1 MSVSELFCND
11 SIDKQLN
18 IVSED
23 GDINI
28 SNTELNSEK
37 FELTESLCSETELV
51 FGSCEASVIKFTVSN
66 TFLPMKNKML
76 TVSMTLDGHVN
87 EPYQIGKYRVYSDK
101 PTADRKYRDV
111 VAYDPMYELLK
122 VDATN
127 WYANVFPT
135 REVKKD
141 DGKTEIVYDPVT
153 LRYFRD
159 NFFKW
164 LDIEIEQVS
173 LVNDDMLIEKTI
185 DVQLFGENAT
195 YITGKDILN
204 SVLEANGCFGHFGRD
219 GKFHFIY
226 LEQSIQGLYPRNDLY
241 PADDLYPRDPKS
253 TRIGKSFYIH
263 AEYEDYLVKSIDG
276 LQIRE
281 KENDIGVIVGGTSN
295 PYIIEDNFL
304 FYGKGTEELTG
315 IANNILSKIRG
326 IVYRPFTADCKGNP
340 CLEVGDAIRIP
351 TKYEIIES
359 YILKR
364 TLKGIQALRDSLE
377 ADGEETRTGNVNGI
391 HNSIIQLKGKSNVL
405 ERTIEET
412 RSTITNVE
420 AGLKTEIS
428 QTAENIRATVAK
440 TGDVWDTSED
450 TVTIT
455 SYGAPDTVL
464 NSSKEKVYPASKY
477 KGKYYLDQENGYLY
491 LSDGATWKK
500 VKELKKVSQILQS
513 SINVTAGAI
522 EMEVKRATEQEGKL
536 SSSITATEQSIALK
550 VSANEVISAINMSK
564 EGVSIQGDKIN
575 LIGTVTANDNVK
587 ILKDGSIYAK
597 NAYVEGEIQAT
608 SGKFKGTVYAT
619 DGKFTGA
626 IVSSSA
632 KITGGSI
639 QIESAEAENY
649 ITLNREGVRT
659 TLGNDGAKSTANNQ
673 EAIFQYSQIT
683 TYATDGSGNPT
694 TQAALYPNG
703 VVFSQTSSSSSDR
716 RLKDDIRYLDPEKS
730 KKFVNSLKPCS
741 FIFKATPDRKHR
753 HGFIAQEVM
762 DTLGDDDWGLVESN
776 RMVDGQEF
784 YGIAYTEIIPDLVA
798 VVQSQQQDIEHLKE
812 KVGQYV

>member
-1 MSVSELFCND
+1 M
-11 SIDKQLN
+11 
-18 IVSED
+18 
-23 GDINI
+23 
-28 SNTELNSEK
+28 
-37 FELTESLCSETELV
+37 
-51 FGSCEASVIKFTVSN
+51 
-66 TFLPMKNKML
+66 
-76 TVSMTLDGHVN
+76 
-87 EPYQIGKYRVYSDK
+87 
-101 PTADRKYRDV
+101 
-111 VAYDPMYELLK
+111 
-122 VDATN
+122 
-127 WYANVFPT
+127 
-135 REVKKD
+135 
-141 DGKTEIVYDPVT
+141 
-153 LRYFRD
+153 
-159 NFFKW
+159 
-164 LDIEIEQVS
+164 
-173 LVNDDMLIEKTI
+173 
-185 DVQLFGENAT
+185 
-195 YITGKDILN
+195 
-204 SVLEANGCFGHFGRD
+204 
-219 GKFHFIY
+219 
-226 LEQSIQGLYPRNDLY
+226 
-241 PADDLYPRDPKS
+241 
-253 TRIGKSFYIH
+253 
-263 AEYEDYLVKSIDG
+263 
-276 LQIRE
+276 QIRE

-351 TKYEIIES
+351 TRYEIIDS
-359 YILKR
+359 YILSR

-377 ADGEETRTGNVNGI
+377 AQGEESRTGNVNGI

-428 QTAENIRATVAK
+428 QTASDIRLEVQNTTEGLSSRITMNEK
-440 TGDVWDTSED
+440 SITSEISRAKD
-450 TVTIT
+450 AESKIEQTVDRVSISVT
-455 SYGAPDTVL
+455 D
-464 NSSKEKVYPASKY
+464 N
-477 KGKYYLDQENGYLY
+477 
-491 LSDGATWKK
+491 
-500 VKELKKVSQILQS
+500 VKNLQSQI
-513 SINVTAGAI
+513 NVN
-522 EMEVKRATEQEGKL
+522 KDN
-536 SSSITATEQSIALK
+536 IALK
-550 VSANEVISAINMSK
+550 VSADKIVSAINMSPEK
-564 EGVSIQGDKIN
+564 VSILADKID
-575 LIGTVTANDNVK
+575 LTGTITANGNVK
-587 ILKDGSIYAK
+587 ILKDGSIKAK
-597 NAYVEGEIQAT
+597 NAEIEGKINAT
-608 SGKFKGTVYAT
+608 DGVFKGTVYAQ

-730 KKFVNSLKPCS
+730 KKFLNSLKPCS
-741 FIFKATPDRKHR
+741 FIFKATPERKHR

-784 YGIAYTEIIPDLVA
+784 YGIAYTEIIPDLVM
-798 VVQSQQQDIEHLKE
+798 VVQEQQKEIECLKV
-812 KVGQYV
+812 KVG

>member
-1 MSVSELFCND
+1 MVKYKYSDLFLND
-11 SIDKQLN
+11 TVDKQLR
-18 IVSED
+18 IVSDD
-23 GDINI
+23 GQINI
-28 SNTELNSEK
+28 TNTELHQQK
-37 FELTESLCSETELV
+37 FELTESLCSENELA
-51 FGSCEASVIKFTVSN
+51 FGSCEASMIKFTVSN
-66 TFLPMKNKML
+66 TFLPMKDKVL
-76 TVSMTLDGHVN
+76 TVSVALNKNADD
-87 EPYQIGKYRVYSDK
+87 PFQIGVYRVYSDV
-101 PTADRKYRDV
+101 PTADRTARDV
-111 VAYDPMYELLK
+111 VAYDFMYDILT

-135 REVKKD
+135 REVKEE
-141 DGKTEIVYDPVT
+141 DGKTETVYDPVT

-164 LDIEIEQVS
+164 LDIEIEQIS
-173 LVNDDMLIEKTI
+173 LVNDDMLIKKTI

-241 PADDLYPRDPKS
+241 PSDDLFPRDPKS

-351 TKYEIIES
+351 TRYEIIES
-359 YILKR
+359 YILSR

-377 ADGEETRTGNVNGI
+377 TKGEESRTGNVNGI

-428 QTAENIRATVAK
+428 QTASDIRLEVQNTTEGLSSRITINENDI
-440 TGDVWDTSED
+440 TSEISRAKD
-450 TVTIT
+450 EESAIRQKVDEVSISVT
-455 SYGAPDTVL
+455 D
-464 NSSKEKVYPASKY
+464 N
-477 KGKYYLDQENGYLY
+477 
-491 LSDGATWKK
+491 
-500 VKELKKVSQILQS
+500 VKNLQSQI
-513 SINVTAGAI
+513 NVN
-522 EMEVKRATEQEGKL
+522 KDN
-536 SSSITATEQSIALK
+536 IALK
-550 VSANEVISAINMSK
+550 VSADSIVSAINMSPEK
-564 EGVSIQGDKIN
+564 VSILADKIDLN
-575 LIGTVTANDNVK
+575 GTVTANENVK
-587 ILKDGSIYAK
+587 IKKNGAIEAK
-597 NAYVEGEIQAT
+597 NAYIEGEIHAT
-608 SGKFKGTVYAT
+608 KGVFKGEVIASKGEFKGT
-619 DGKFTGA
+619 
-626 IVSSSA
+626 IVSSNA

-639 QIESAEAENY
+639 QIESAEASNY
-649 ITLNREGVRT
+649 ITLKRDGAT
-659 TLGNDGAKSTANNQ
+659 ATLGNDGVK
-673 EAIFQYSQIT
+673 AIADTKMAVFQYSNIT
-683 TYATDGSGNPT
+683 VQDSAGATDSAGNVLTTKAQMLSSGT
-694 TQAALYPNG
+694 G
-703 VVFSQTSSSSSDR
+703 ISSYGWESYSDR
-716 RLKDDIRYLDPEKS
+716 RLKHGIKALDKKKS
-730 KKFVNSLKPCS
+730 AKVISRLVPCEFVYNYDKNE
-741 FIFKATPDRKHR
+741 TVR
-753 HGFIAQEVM
+753 HGFIAQNAIEAVNNEWEVCGKNNM
-762 DTLGDDDWGLVESN
+762 DGTEYYTLDKSN
-776 RMVDGQEF
+776 L
-784 YGIAYTEIIPDLVA
+784 IADLVA
-798 VVQSQQQDIEHLKE
+798 TVQLQQEEIEQLKV
-812 KVGQYV
+812 KVG

>member
-51 FGSCEASVIKFTVSN
+51 FGSCEASVMKFTVSN

-76 TVSMTLDGHVN
+76 TVSMTLDGRVN

-111 VAYDPMYELLK
+111 VAYDPMYDILT

-127 WYANVFPT
+127 WYANVFPV
-135 REVKKD
+135 REVKKE
-141 DGKTEIVYDPVT
+141 DGKTETVYDPVT

-164 LDIEIEQVS
+164 LDIEIEQIS

-185 DVQLFGENAT
+185 DVQMFGENAT

-204 SVLEANGCFGHFGRD
+204 SVLEVNGCFGHFGRD

-226 LEQSIQGLYPRNDLY
+226 LKQSIQGLYPRNDLY
-241 PADDLYPRDPKS
+241 PSDDLYPRDPKS
-253 TRIGKSFYIH
+253 TRIGKSFYIS
-263 AEYEDYLVKSIDG
+263 AQYEDYLVKSIDG

-351 TKYEIIES
+351 TRYEIIES
-359 YILKR
+359 YILSR

-377 ADGEETRTGNVNGI
+377 AEGEESRTGNVNGI
-391 HNSIIQLKGKSNVL
+391 RNSIIQLKGKSNVL

-412 RSTITNVE
+412 RSTITDVE
-420 AGLKTEIS
+420 AGLQSQIT
-428 QTAENIRATVAK
+428 QTAEAV
-440 TGDVWDTSED
+440 
-450 TVTIT
+450 
-455 SYGAPDTVL
+455 
-464 NSSKEKVYPASKY
+464 
-477 KGKYYLDQENGYLY
+477 
-491 LSDGATWKK
+491 
-500 VKELKKVSQILQS
+500 
-513 SINVTAGAI
+513 AI
-522 EMEVKRATEQEGKL
+522 EAKRASEAEGSL
-536 SSSITATEQSIALK
+536 SSSIKTTAEAIELEVSRATKKEGELSSTIKATAESIDLK
-550 VSANEVISAINMSK
+550 VSTDKVISAINMSR

-683 TYATDGSGNPT
+683 AYAKDGSGNPT

-730 KKFVNSLKPCS
+730 KKFLNSLKPCS
-741 FIFKATPDRKHR
+741 FIFKATPERKHR

-762 DTLGDDDWGLVESN
+762 DTLVGDDWGLVESN

-784 YGIAYTEIIPDLVA
+784 YGIAYTEIIPDLVS
-798 VVQSQQQDIEHLKE
+798 VVQEQQKEIECLKV
-812 KVGQYV
+812 KVG

>member
-76 TVSMTLDGHVN
+76 TVSMTLDGRVN

-111 VAYDPMYELLK
+111 VAYDLMYEILN

-127 WYANVFPT
+127 WYANVFPV
-135 REVKKD
+135 REVKKE
-141 DGKTEIVYDPVT
+141 DGKTETVYDPVT

-164 LDIEIEQVS
+164 LDIEIEQIS

-185 DVQLFGENAT
+185 DVQMFGENAT

-204 SVLEANGCFGHFGRD
+204 SVLEVNGCFGHFGRD

-226 LEQSIQGLYPRNDLY
+226 LKQSIQGLYPRNDLY
-241 PADDLYPRDPKS
+241 PSDDLYPRDPKS
-253 TRIGKSFYIH
+253 TRIGKSFYIS
-263 AEYEDYLVKSIDG
+263 AQYEDYLVKSIDG

-304 FYGKGTEELTG
+304 FYGKGTKELKG
-315 IANNILSKIRG
+315 IAKNILSKIRG

-351 TKYEIIES
+351 TRYEIIES
-359 YILKR
+359 YILSR
-364 TLKGIQALRDSLE
+364 TLNGIQALRDSLE
-377 ADGEETRTGNVNGI
+377 AQGEESRTGNVNGI

-412 RSTITNVE
+412 RSTIADVE

-428 QTAENIRATVAK
+428 QTADKITAEVTRAQGAENAITSRLTIAE
-440 TGDVWDTSED
+440 GSITSEVSRAQEAESKIQQ
-450 TVTIT
+450 TVDNI
-455 SYGAPDTVL
+455 S
-464 NSSKEKVYPASKY
+464 
-477 KGKYYLDQENGYLY
+477 
-491 LSDGATWKK
+491 LSVTDN
-500 VKELKKVSQILQS
+500 VNNLQSQI
-513 SINVTAGAI
+513 NVNKDNI
-522 EMEVKRATEQEGKL
+522 E
-536 SSSITATEQSIALK
+536 LK
-550 VSANEVISAINMSK
+550 VSSDKIINAINVSK
-564 EGVSIQGDKIN
+564 ERVAISGDKID
-575 LIGTVTANDNVK
+575 ITGTASFNDNVV
-587 ILKDGSIYAK
+587 INKDGRITAVK
-597 NAYVEGEIQAT
+597 GEFVDGVF
-608 SGKFKGTVYAT
+608 SGTVYAENGEFKGT
-619 DGKFTGA
+619 
-626 IVSSSA
+626 IISSSA

-639 QIESAEAENY
+639 KIESAEAENY
-649 ITLNREGVRT
+649 ITLKRNGAT
-659 TLGNDGAKSTANNQ
+659 ATLGNDGVKATAGSN

-683 TYATDGSGNPT
+683 AYSKGSDGAIA
-694 TQAALYPNG
+694 TQAAIYPDG
-703 VVFSQTSSSSSDR
+703 RVYSSTNSLSSDR
-716 RLKDDIRYLDPEKS
+716 RLKEDICYLDTDNS
-730 KKFVNSLKPCS
+730 KNFISALKPCS
-741 FIFKATPDRKHR
+741 FKFKSTPAGKHR
-753 HGFIAQEVM
+753 HGFIAQEV
-762 DTLGDDDWGLVESN
+762 TEALKDDDWGLVESN
-776 RMVDGQEF
+776 KLADGQEF

-798 VVQSQQQDIEHLKE
+798 VVQSQQQDIEYLKE

>member
-1 MSVSELFCND
+1 MDKYKYSDLFLND
-11 SIDKQLN
+11 TVDKQLS
-18 IVSED
+18 ITSDD
-23 GDINI
+23 GQINI
-28 SNTELNSEK
+28 TNNELHQQK
-37 FELTESLCSETELV
+37 FELTESLCSESELV

-66 TFLPMKNKML
+66 TFLPMKDKVL
-76 TVSMTLDGHVN
+76 TVSMALNKNTD
-87 EPYQIGKYRVYSDK
+87 EPYQIGVYRVYSDV
-101 PTADRKYRDV
+101 PTADRTARDV
-111 VAYDPMYELLK
+111 VAYDFMYDILT

-135 REVKKD
+135 REVKKE
-141 DGKTEIVYDPVT
+141 DGKTETVYDPVT

-164 LDIEIEQVS
+164 LDIEIEQIS
-173 LVNDDMLIEKTI
+173 LVNDGMLIEKTI
-185 DVQLFGENAT
+185 DVQMFGENAT

-226 LEQSIQGLYPRNDLY
+226 LKQSIQGLYPRNDLY
-241 PADDLYPRDPKS
+241 PSDDLYPRDPKS
-253 TRIGKSFYIH
+253 TRIGKSFYIS
-263 AEYEDYLVKSIDG
+263 AQYEDYLVKSIDG

-351 TKYEIIES
+351 TRYEIIES
-359 YILKR
+359 YILSR

-377 ADGEETRTGNVNGI
+377 AQGEESRTGNVNGI

-412 RSTITNVE
+412 RSTIANVE

-428 QTAENIRATVAK
+428 QTASDIRLEVQNTTEGLSSRITINENDI
-440 TGDVWDTSED
+440 TSEISRAKD
-450 TVTIT
+450 AESAIRQTVDEVSISVT
-455 SYGAPDTVL
+455 D
-464 NSSKEKVYPASKY
+464 N
-477 KGKYYLDQENGYLY
+477 
-491 LSDGATWKK
+491 
-500 VKELKKVSQILQS
+500 VKNLQSQI
-513 SINVTAGAI
+513 NVNKDNI
-522 EMEVKRATEQEGKL
+522 
-536 SSSITATEQSIALK
+536 SLK
-550 VSANEVISAINMSK
+550 VSADKIVSAINMSPEK
-564 EGVSIQGDKIN
+564 VAIMADKIDLN
-575 LIGTVTANDNVK
+575 GTVTANGNVK
-587 ILKDGSIYAK
+587 IKKNGTIEAKD
-597 NAYVEGEIQAT
+597 AYIEGEIHAT
-608 SGKFKGTVYAT
+608 HGVFKGTVYAQ

-683 TYATDGSGNPT
+683 AYAKDGSGNPT

-716 RLKDDIRYLDPEKS
+716 RLKDDICYLDPEKS

-798 VVQSQQQDIEHLKE
+798 VVQEQQKEIECLKA
-812 KVGQYV
+812 KVG

>member
-1 MSVSELFCND
+1 MDKYKYSDLFLND
-11 SIDKQLN
+11 TVDKQLS
-18 IVSED
+18 ITSDD
-23 GDINI
+23 GQINI
-28 SNTELNSEK
+28 TNNELHQQK
-37 FELTESLCSETELV
+37 FELTESLCSESELV

-66 TFLPMKNKML
+66 TFLPMKDKVL
-76 TVSMTLDGHVN
+76 TVSMALNKNTN
-87 EPYQIGKYRVYSDK
+87 EPYQIGVYRVYSDV
-101 PTADRKYRDV
+101 PTADRTARDV
-111 VAYDPMYELLK
+111 VAYDFMYDILT

-135 REVKKD
+135 REVKKE
-141 DGKTEIVYDPVT
+141 DGKTETVYDPVT

-241 PADDLYPRDPKS
+241 PSDDLYPRDPKS
-253 TRIGKSFYIH
+253 TRIGKSFYIS

-326 IVYRPFTADCKGNP
+326 IVYRPFTADCKGKP

-351 TKYEIIES
+351 TRYEIIES
-359 YILKR
+359 YILSR

-377 ADGEETRTGNVNGI
+377 AQGEESRTGNVNGI

-412 RSTITNVE
+412 RSTIADVE

-428 QTAENIRATVAK
+428 QTADKITAEVTRAQGAENAITSRLTIAE
-440 TGDVWDTSED
+440 GSITSEVSRAQEAESKIQQ
-450 TVTIT
+450 TVDNI
-455 SYGAPDTVL
+455 S
-464 NSSKEKVYPASKY
+464 
-477 KGKYYLDQENGYLY
+477 
-491 LSDGATWKK
+491 LSVTDN
-500 VKELKKVSQILQS
+500 VNNLQSQI
-513 SINVTAGAI
+513 NVNKDNI
-522 EMEVKRATEQEGKL
+522 E
-536 SSSITATEQSIALK
+536 LK
-550 VSANEVISAINMSK
+550 VSSDKIINAINVSK
-564 EGVSIQGDKIN
+564 ERVAISGNKID
-575 LIGTVTANDNVK
+575 ITGTASFNDNVV
-587 ILKDGSIYAK
+587 INKDGRITAVK
-597 NAYVEGEIQAT
+597 GEFVDGVF
-608 SGKFKGTVYAT
+608 SGTVYAENGEFKGT
-619 DGKFTGA
+619 
-626 IVSSSA
+626 IISSSA

-639 QIESAEAENY
+639 KIESAEAENY
-649 ITLNREGVRT
+649 ITLKRNGAT
-659 TLGNDGAKSTANNQ
+659 ATLGNDGVKATAGSN
-673 EAIFQYSQIT
+673 ESIFQYSQIT
-683 TYATDGSGNPT
+683 AYSKGSDGAIA
-694 TQAALYPNG
+694 TQAAIYPDG
-703 VVFSQTSSSSSDR
+703 RVYSSTNSLSSDR
-716 RLKDDIRYLDPEKS
+716 RLKEDICYLDTDNS
-730 KKFVNSLKPCS
+730 KNFISALKPCS
-741 FIFKATPDRKHR
+741 FKFKSTPAGKHR
-753 HGFIAQEVM
+753 HGFIAQEV
-762 DTLGDDDWGLVESN
+762 TEALKDDDWGLVESN
-776 RMVDGQEF
+776 KLADGQEF

-798 VVQSQQQDIEHLKE
+798 VVQSQQQDIEYLKE

>member
-1 MSVSELFCND
+1 MDKYKYSDLFLND
-11 SIDKQLN
+11 TVDKQLS
-18 IVSED
+18 IISDD
-23 GDINI
+23 GQINI
-28 SNTELNSEK
+28 TNNELHQQK
-37 FELTESLCSETELV
+37 FELTESLCSESELV
-51 FGSCEASVIKFTVSN
+51 FGSCEASMMKFTVSN
-66 TFLPMKNKML
+66 IFLPMKDKVL
-76 TVSMTLDGHVN
+76 TVSMVLNKNTD
-87 EPYQIGKYRVYSDK
+87 EPYQIGVYRVYSDV
-101 PTADRKYRDV
+101 PTADRTARDV
-111 VAYDPMYELLK
+111 VAYDFMYDILT

-127 WYANVFPT
+127 WYANVFPS
-135 REVKKD
+135 REVKKE
-141 DGKTEIVYDPVT
+141 DGKTETVYDPVT

-159 NFFKW
+159 SFFKW
-164 LDIEIEQVS
+164 LDVDIEQIS

-185 DVQLFGENAT
+185 DVQMFGENAT

-204 SVLEANGCFGHFGRD
+204 SVLEANGCFGHFRRD

-241 PADDLYPRDPKS
+241 PSDDLYPRDPKS
-253 TRIGKSFYIH
+253 TRIGKSFYIS
-263 AEYEDYLVKSIDG
+263 AQYEDYLVKSIDG

-304 FYGKGTEELTG
+304 FYGKGTEELTA

-351 TKYEIIES
+351 TRYEIIES
-359 YILKR
+359 YILSR

-377 ADGEETRTGNVNGI
+377 AQGEESRTGNVNGI

-412 RSTITNVE
+412 RSTITDVE

-428 QTAENIRATVAK
+428 QTADKITAEVTRAQGAENAITSRLTIAE
-440 TGDVWDTSED
+440 GSITSEVSRAKD
-450 TVTIT
+450 AESKIEQTV
-455 SYGAPDTVL
+455 DKVL
-464 NSSKEKVYPASKY
+464 ISVTDNVNN
-477 KGKYYLDQENGYLY
+477 LQ
-491 LSDGATWKK
+491 
-500 VKELKKVSQILQS
+500 SQI
-513 SINVTAGAI
+513 NVN
-522 EMEVKRATEQEGKL
+522 KNN
-536 SSSITATEQSIALK
+536 IALK
-550 VSANEVISAINMSK
+550 VSADNIVSAINMSP
-564 EGVSIQGDKIN
+564 ERVSILADKID
-575 LIGTVTANDNVK
+575 LTGTITANGNVK
-587 ILKDGSIYAK
+587 ILKDGSIKAK
-597 NAYVEGEIQAT
+597 NAEIEGKITAT
-608 SGKFKGTVYAT
+608 DGVFKGTVYAQ

-639 QIESAEAENY
+639 KIESAEAENY
-649 ITLNREGVRT
+649 ITLKRNGAT
-659 TLGNDGAKSTANNQ
+659 ATLGNDGVKATAGSN

-683 TYATDGSGNPT
+683 AYSKGSDGAIA
-694 TQAALYPNG
+694 TQAAIYPDG
-703 VVFSQTSSSSSDR
+703 RVYSSTSSLSSDK

-753 HGFIAQEVM
+753 HGFIAQEVI
-762 DTLGDDDWGLVESN
+762 DILEDDDWGLVESN

-798 VVQSQQQDIEHLKE
+798 VVQEQQKEIECLKA
-812 KVGQYV
+812 KVG

>member
-1 MSVSELFCND
+1 MSISELFCND

-28 SNTELNSEK
+28 TNTELNSEK

-51 FGSCEASVIKFTVSN
+51 FGSCEASVVKFTVSN

-76 TVSMTLDGHVN
+76 TVSMTLDGHIN

-111 VAYDPMYELLK
+111 VAYDPMYDILT

-141 DGKTEIVYDPVT
+141 DDGKTETVYDPVT

-164 LDIEIEQVS
+164 LDIEIEQIS

-185 DVQLFGENAT
+185 DVQMFGENAT

-204 SVLEANGCFGHFGRD
+204 SVLEANGCFGHFRRD

-241 PADDLYPRDPKS
+241 PSDDLYPRDPKS
-253 TRIGKSFYIH
+253 TRIGKSFYIS
-263 AEYEDYLVKSIDG
+263 AQYEDYLVKSIDG

-304 FYGKGTEELTG
+304 FYGKGTEELTT

-351 TKYEIIES
+351 TRYEIIES
-359 YILKR
+359 YILSR

-377 ADGEETRTGNVNGI
+377 AEGEESCTGNVNGI

-412 RSTITNVE
+412 RSTITDVE

-428 QTAENIRATVAK
+428 QTASDIRLEVQNTTEGLSSRITMNEK
-440 TGDVWDTSED
+440 SITSEISRAKD
-450 TVTIT
+450 AESKIEQTV
-455 SYGAPDTVL
+455 D
-464 NSSKEKVYPASKY
+464 
-477 KGKYYLDQENGYLY
+477 
-491 LSDGATWKK
+491 
-500 VKELKKVSQILQS
+500 KVSISVTDNVKNLQS
-513 SINVTAGAI
+513 QINVN
-522 EMEVKRATEQEGKL
+522 KDN
-536 SSSITATEQSIALK
+536 IALK
-550 VSANEVISAINMSK
+550 VSADKIVSAINMSPEK
-564 EGVSIQGDKIN
+564 VSILADKID
-575 LIGTVTANDNVK
+575 LTGTITANGNVK
-587 ILKDGSIYAK
+587 ILKDGSIKAK
-597 NAYVEGEIQAT
+597 NAEIEGKITAT
-608 SGKFKGTVYAT
+608 DGVFKGTVYAQ

-683 TYATDGSGNPT
+683 TYAKDGSGNPT

-716 RLKDDIRYLDPEKS
+716 RLKDDICYLDPEKS
-730 KKFVNSLKPCS
+730 KKFVNNLKPCS
-741 FIFKATPDRKHR
+741 FIFKATPERKHR
-753 HGFIAQEVM
+753 HGFIAQEVI
-762 DTLGDDDWGLVESN
+762 DTIGDDDWGLVESN

-784 YGIAYTEIIPDLVA
+784 YGIAYTEIIPDLVM
-798 VVQSQQQDIEHLKE
+798 VVQ
-812 KVGQYV
+812 

>member
-37 FELTESLCSETELV
+37 FELAESLCSETELV
-51 FGSCEASVIKFTVSN
+51 FGSCEASVMKFTVSN

-76 TVSMTLDGHVN
+76 TVSMTLDGRVN

-101 PTADRKYRDV
+101 PTADRKNREV

-122 VDATN
+122 ADATN

-164 LDIEIEQVS
+164 LDMDIEQIS

-204 SVLEANGCFGHFGRD
+204 SVLEANGCFGHFGRN

-241 PADDLYPRDPKS
+241 PSDDLFPRDPKS

-351 TKYEIIES
+351 TRYEIIES

-377 ADGEETRTGNVNGI
+377 AEGEESRTGNVNGI

-428 QTAENIRATVAK
+428 QTASEIRLEVQNTTEGLSSRITINENDI
-440 TGDVWDTSED
+440 TSEISRAKD
-450 TVTIT
+450 AESAIQQTVDNVSI
-455 SYGAPDTVL
+455 SVK
-464 NSSKEKVYPASKY
+464 NNV
-477 KGKYYLDQENGYLY
+477 
-491 LSDGATWKK
+491 KK
-500 VKELKKVSQILQS
+500 LQAQIDV
-513 SINVTAGAI
+513 NADDI
-522 EMEVKRATEQEGKL
+522 E
-536 SSSITATEQSIALK
+536 LK
-550 VSANEVISAINMSK
+550 VSSDKIINAINVST
-564 EGVSIQGDKIN
+564 EGIAIKGNKID
-575 LIGTVTANDNVK
+575 ITGTASFNKNVVIDTDGKITAINGHFVNG
-587 ILKDGSIYAK
+587 IFS
-597 NAYVEGEIQAT
+597 
-608 SGKFKGTVYAT
+608 GTVYAKNGEFEGSIT
-619 DGKFTGA
+619 
-626 IVSSSA
+626 SSSA

-753 HGFIAQEVM
+753 HGFIAQEVI
-762 DTLGDDDWGLVESN
+762 DTIGDDDWGLVESN

-784 YGIAYTEIIPDLVA
+784 YGIAYTEIIPDLVM
-798 VVQSQQQDIEHLKE
+798 VVQEQQKEIECLKV
-812 KVGQYV
+812 KVG

>member
-76 TVSMTLDGHVN
+76 TVSMTLDGRVN

-111 VAYDPMYELLK
+111 VAYDLMYEILN

-127 WYANVFPT
+127 WYANVFPV
-135 REVKKD
+135 REVKKE
-141 DGKTEIVYDPVT
+141 DGKTETVYDPVT

-164 LDIEIEQVS
+164 LDIEIEQIS

-185 DVQLFGENAT
+185 DVQMFGENAT

-204 SVLEANGCFGHFGRD
+204 SVLEVNGCFGHFGRD

-226 LEQSIQGLYPRNDLY
+226 LKQSIQGLYPRNDLY
-241 PADDLYPRDPKS
+241 PSDDLYPRDPKS
-253 TRIGKSFYIH
+253 TRIGKSFYIS
-263 AEYEDYLVKSIDG
+263 AQYEDYLVKSIDG

-304 FYGKGTEELTG
+304 FYGKGTKELKG
-315 IANNILSKIRG
+315 IAKNILSKIRG

-351 TKYEIIES
+351 TRYEIIES
-359 YILKR
+359 YILSR

-377 ADGEETRTGNVNGI
+377 AEGEESRTGNVNGI
-391 HNSIIQLKGKSNVL
+391 RNSIIQLKGKSNVL

-412 RSTITNVE
+412 RSTITDVE
-420 AGLKTEIS
+420 AGLQSQIT
-428 QTAENIRATVAK
+428 QTAEAV
-440 TGDVWDTSED
+440 
-450 TVTIT
+450 
-455 SYGAPDTVL
+455 
-464 NSSKEKVYPASKY
+464 
-477 KGKYYLDQENGYLY
+477 
-491 LSDGATWKK
+491 
-500 VKELKKVSQILQS
+500 
-513 SINVTAGAI
+513 AI
-522 EMEVKRATEQEGKL
+522 EAKRASEAEGSL
-536 SSSITATEQSIALK
+536 SSSIKTTAEAIELEVSRATKKEGELSSTIKATAESIDLK
-550 VSANEVISAINMSK
+550 VSTDKVISAINMSR

-683 TYATDGSGNPT
+683 AYAKDGSGNPT

-730 KKFVNSLKPCS
+730 KKFLNSLKPCS
-741 FIFKATPDRKHR
+741 FIFKATPERKHR

-762 DTLGDDDWGLVESN
+762 DTLVGDDWGLVESN

-784 YGIAYTEIIPDLVA
+784 YGIAYTEIIPDLVS
-798 VVQSQQQDIEHLKE
+798 VVQEQQKEIECLKV
-812 KVGQYV
+812 KVG

>member
-1 MSVSELFCND
+1 MDKYKYSDLFLND
-11 SIDKQLN
+11 TVDKQLS
-18 IVSED
+18 ITSDD
-23 GDINI
+23 GQINI
-28 SNTELNSEK
+28 TNTELHQQK
-37 FELTESLCSETELV
+37 FELTESLCSESELV

-66 TFLPMKNKML
+66 TFLPMKDKAL
-76 TVSMTLDGHVN
+76 TVSMALNKNTN
-87 EPYQIGKYRVYSDK
+87 EPYQIGVYRVYSDA
-101 PTADRKYRDV
+101 PTADRTARDV
-111 VAYDPMYELLK
+111 VAYDFMYDILT

-135 REVKKD
+135 REVKKE
-141 DGKTEIVYDPVT
+141 DGKTETVYDPVT

-185 DVQLFGENAT
+185 DVQMFGENAT

-241 PADDLYPRDPKS
+241 PSDDLYPRDPKS
-253 TRIGKSFYIH
+253 TRIGKSFYIS

-326 IVYRPFTADCKGNP
+326 IVYRPFTADCNGNP

-351 TKYEIIES
+351 TRYEIIES
-359 YILKR
+359 YILSR
-364 TLKGIQALRDSLE
+364 TLKGIQVLRDSLE
-377 ADGEETRTGNVNGI
+377 AQGEESRTGNVNGI

-428 QTAENIRATVAK
+428 QTASEIRLEVQNTTEGLSSRITINENDI
-440 TGDVWDTSED
+440 TSEISRAKD
-450 TVTIT
+450 AESAIRQTVDEVSISVT
-455 SYGAPDTVL
+455 D
-464 NSSKEKVYPASKY
+464 N
-477 KGKYYLDQENGYLY
+477 
-491 LSDGATWKK
+491 
-500 VKELKKVSQILQS
+500 VKNLQSQIDVNKDNIS
-513 SINVTAGAI
+513 
-522 EMEVKRATEQEGKL
+522 
-536 SSSITATEQSIALK
+536 LK
-550 VSANEVISAINMSK
+550 VSADKIVSAINMSPEK
-564 EGVSIQGDKIN
+564 VSILADKIDLN
-575 LIGTVTANDNVK
+575 GTVTANGNVK
-587 ILKDGSIYAK
+587 ILKNGTIKAK
-597 NAYVEGEIQAT
+597 NAEIEGKINAT
-608 SGKFKGTVYAT
+608 DGVFKGTVYAQ

-639 QIESAEAENY
+639 KIESAEAENY

-683 TYATDGSGNPT
+683 TYAKDGSGNPT

-730 KKFVNSLKPCS
+730 RKFVNSLKPCS
-741 FIFKATPDRKHR
+741 FIFKATPERKHR
-753 HGFIAQEVM
+753 HGFIAQEVI
-762 DTLGDDDWGLVESN
+762 DTIGDDDWGLVESN

-784 YGIAYTEIIPDLVA
+784 YGIAYTEIIPDLVM
-798 VVQSQQQDIEHLKE
+798 VVQEQQKEIECLKV
-812 KVGQYV
+812 KVG

>member
-1 MSVSELFCND
+1 MSISELFCND

-28 SNTELNSEK
+28 TNTELNSEK
-37 FELTESLCSETELV
+37 FELIESLCSETELV
-51 FGSCEASVIKFTVSN
+51 FGSCEASVVKFTVSN
-66 TFLPMKNKML
+66 SFLPMKNKML
-76 TVSMTLDGHVN
+76 TVSMTLDGRVN

-111 VAYDPMYELLK
+111 VAYDRMYELLN

-127 WYANVFPT
+127 WYANVFPA
-135 REVKKD
+135 REVKKE
-141 DGKTEIVYDPVT
+141 DGKTETVYDPVT

-164 LDIEIEQVS
+164 LDIDIEQIS
-173 LVNDDMLIEKTI
+173 LVNDDMMVEKTI
-185 DVQLFGENAT
+185 DVQMFGENAT

-226 LEQSIQGLYPRNDLY
+226 LKQSIQGLYPRNDLY
-241 PADDLYPRDPKS
+241 PSDDLYPRDPKS
-253 TRIGKSFYIH
+253 TRIGKSFYIS
-263 AEYEDYLVKSIDG
+263 AQYEDYLVKSIDG

-351 TKYEIIES
+351 TRYEIIES
-359 YILKR
+359 YILSR

-377 ADGEETRTGNVNGI
+377 AQGEESRIGNVNGI

-428 QTAENIRATVAK
+428 QTASDIRLEVQNTTEGLSSRITINEK
-440 TGDVWDTSED
+440 SITSEISRAKD
-450 TVTIT
+450 VESKIEQTV
-455 SYGAPDTVL
+455 D
-464 NSSKEKVYPASKY
+464 
-477 KGKYYLDQENGYLY
+477 
-491 LSDGATWKK
+491 
-500 VKELKKVSQILQS
+500 KVSISVTDNVKNLQS
-513 SINVTAGAI
+513 QINVN
-522 EMEVKRATEQEGKL
+522 KDN
-536 SSSITATEQSIALK
+536 IALK
-550 VSANEVISAINMSK
+550 VSADKIVSAINMSPEK
-564 EGVSIQGDKIN
+564 VSILADKID
-575 LIGTVTANDNVK
+575 LTGTITANGNVK
-587 ILKDGSIYAK
+587 ILKDGSIKAK
-597 NAYVEGEIQAT
+597 NAEIEGKINAT
-608 SGKFKGTVYAT
+608 DGVFKGTVYAQ

-784 YGIAYTEIIPDLVA
+784 YGIAYTEIIPDLVM
-798 VVQSQQQDIEHLKE
+798 VVQAQQKEIECLKV
-812 KVGQYV
+812 KVG

>member
-1 MSVSELFCND
+1 MSISELFCND

-28 SNTELNSEK
+28 TNTELNSEK

-51 FGSCEASVIKFTVSN
+51 FGSCEASVVKFTVSN

-76 TVSMTLDGHVN
+76 TVSMTLDGHIN

-111 VAYDPMYELLK
+111 VAYDPMYDILT

-141 DGKTEIVYDPVT
+141 DDGKTETVYDPVT

-164 LDIEIEQVS
+164 LDIEIEQIS

-185 DVQLFGENAT
+185 DVQMFGENAT

-204 SVLEANGCFGHFGRD
+204 SVLEANGCFGHFRRD

-241 PADDLYPRDPKS
+241 PSDDLYPRDPKS
-253 TRIGKSFYIH
+253 TRIGKSFYIS
-263 AEYEDYLVKSIDG
+263 AQYEDYLVKSIDG

-304 FYGKGTEELTG
+304 FYGKGTEELTT

-351 TKYEIIES
+351 TRYEIIES
-359 YILKR
+359 YILSR

-377 ADGEETRTGNVNGI
+377 AEGEESCTGNVNGI

-412 RSTITNVE
+412 RSTITDVE

-428 QTAENIRATVAK
+428 QTASDIRLEVQNTTEGLSSRITMNEK
-440 TGDVWDTSED
+440 SITSEISRAKD
-450 TVTIT
+450 AESKIEQTV
-455 SYGAPDTVL
+455 D
-464 NSSKEKVYPASKY
+464 
-477 KGKYYLDQENGYLY
+477 
-491 LSDGATWKK
+491 
-500 VKELKKVSQILQS
+500 KVSISVTDNVKNLQS
-513 SINVTAGAI
+513 QINVN
-522 EMEVKRATEQEGKL
+522 KDN
-536 SSSITATEQSIALK
+536 IALK
-550 VSANEVISAINMSK
+550 VSADKIVSAINMSPEK
-564 EGVSIQGDKIN
+564 VSILADKID
-575 LIGTVTANDNVK
+575 LTGTITANGNVK
-587 ILKDGSIYAK
+587 ILKDGSIKAK
-597 NAYVEGEIQAT
+597 NAEIEGKITAT
-608 SGKFKGTVYAT
+608 DGVFKGTVYAQ

-683 TYATDGSGNPT
+683 TYAKDGSGNPT

-716 RLKDDIRYLDPEKS
+716 RLKDDICYLDPEKS
-730 KKFVNSLKPCS
+730 KKFVNNLKPCS
-741 FIFKATPDRKHR
+741 FIFKATPERKHR
-753 HGFIAQEVM
+753 HGFIAQEVI
-762 DTLGDDDWGLVESN
+762 DTIGDDDWGLVESN

-784 YGIAYTEIIPDLVA
+784 YGIAYTEIIPDLVM
-798 VVQSQQQDIEHLKE
+798 VVQEQQKEIECLKA
-812 KVGQYV
+812 KVG

>member
-1 MSVSELFCND
+1 MDKYKYSDLFLND
-11 SIDKQLN
+11 TVDKQLS
-18 IVSED
+18 ITSD
-23 GDINI
+23 DRQINI
-28 SNTELNSEK
+28 TNTELHQQK
-37 FELTESLCSETELV
+37 FELTESLCSESELV

-66 TFLPMKNKML
+66 TFLPMKDKVL
-76 TVSMTLDGHVN
+76 TVSMALNKNTN
-87 EPYQIGKYRVYSDK
+87 EPYQIGVYRIYSDV
-101 PTADRKYRDV
+101 PTADRTARDV
-111 VAYDPMYELLK
+111 VAYDFMYDILT

-135 REVKKD
+135 REVKKE
-141 DGKTEIVYDPVT
+141 DGKTETVYDPVT

-185 DVQLFGENAT
+185 DVQMFGENAT

-226 LEQSIQGLYPRNDLY
+226 LKQSIQGLYPRNDLY
-241 PADDLYPRDPKS
+241 PSDDLYPRDPKS
-253 TRIGKSFYIH
+253 TRIGKSFYIS
-263 AEYEDYLVKSIDG
+263 AQYEDYLVKSIDG

-351 TKYEIIES
+351 TRYEIIES
-359 YILKR
+359 YILSR

-377 ADGEETRTGNVNGI
+377 AEGEERRTGNVNGI

-428 QTAENIRATVAK
+428 QTASEIRLEVQNTTEGLSSRITINENNI
-440 TGDVWDTSED
+440 TSEISRAKD
-450 TVTIT
+450 AESAIRQTVDEVSISVT
-455 SYGAPDTVL
+455 D
-464 NSSKEKVYPASKY
+464 N
-477 KGKYYLDQENGYLY
+477 
-491 LSDGATWKK
+491 
-500 VKELKKVSQILQS
+500 VKNLQSQI
-513 SINVTAGAI
+513 NVNKDNI
-522 EMEVKRATEQEGKL
+522 
-536 SSSITATEQSIALK
+536 SLK
-550 VSANEVISAINMSK
+550 VSADKIVSAINMSPEK
-564 EGVSIQGDKIN
+564 VAIMADKIDLN
-575 LIGTVTANDNVK
+575 GTITANGNVK
-587 ILKDGSIYAK
+587 IKKNGTIEAKD
-597 NAYVEGEIQAT
+597 AYIEGEIHAT
-608 SGKFKGTVYAT
+608 HGVFKGTVYAQ

-639 QIESAEAENY
+639 KIESAEAENY
-649 ITLNREGVRT
+649 ITLKRNGAT
-659 TLGNDGAKSTANNQ
+659 ATLGNDGVKATAGSN

-683 TYATDGSGNPT
+683 AYSKGSDGAIA
-694 TQAALYPNG
+694 TQAAIYPDG
-703 VVFSQTSSSSSDR
+703 RVYSSTGSLSSDR

-741 FIFKATPDRKHR
+741 FIFKATPERKHR

-762 DTLGDDDWGLVESN
+762 DTLGNDDWGLVESN

-784 YGIAYTEIIPDLVA
+784 YGIAYTEIIPDLVM
-798 VVQSQQQDIEHLKE
+798 VVQAQQKEIECLKV
-812 KVGQYV
+812 KVG

>member
-18 IVSED
+18 IASED

-28 SNTELNSEK
+28 TNTELNSEK
-37 FELTESLCSETELV
+37 FELIESLCSETELV
-51 FGSCEASVIKFTVSN
+51 FGSCEASVVKFTVSN
-66 TFLPMKNKML
+66 SFLPMKNKML
-76 TVSMTLDGHVN
+76 TVSMTLDGRVN

-111 VAYDPMYELLK
+111 VAYDRMYELLN

-127 WYANVFPT
+127 WYANVFPA
-135 REVKKD
+135 REVKKE
-141 DGKTEIVYDPVT
+141 DGKTETVYDPVT

-164 LDIEIEQVS
+164 LDIDIEQIS
-173 LVNDDMLIEKTI
+173 LVNDDMMVEKTI
-185 DVQLFGENAT
+185 DVQMFGEDAT
-195 YITGKDILN
+195 YITGKDIIT
-204 SVLEANGCFGHFGRD
+204 SVLEANGCFGHIGRD

-226 LEQSIQGLYPRNDLY
+226 LGQSIQGLYPRNDLY
-241 PADDLYPRDPKS
+241 PSDDLYPRDPKS
-253 TRIGKSFYIH
+253 TRIGKSFYIS
-263 AEYEDYLVKSIDG
+263 AQYEDYLVKSIDG

-281 KENDIGVIVGGTSN
+281 KENDIGVIVGNRSN

-351 TKYEIIES
+351 TRYEIIES

-391 HNSIIQLKGKSNVL
+391 QASIIQLKGKSNVL
-405 ERTIEET
+405 ERSIEET
-412 RSTITNVE
+412 RSTITDVE
-420 AGLKTEIS
+420 AGLTSQIS
-428 QTAENIRATVAK
+428 QTADKITAEVTRAQGAESKIQQTV
-440 TGDVWDTSED
+440 DSISLS
-450 TVTIT
+450 VT
-455 SYGAPDTVL
+455 DNVNNL
-464 NSSKEKVYPASKY
+464 
-477 KGKYYLDQENGYLY
+477 Q
-491 LSDGATWKK
+491 
-500 VKELKKVSQILQS
+500 SQI
-513 SINVTAGAI
+513 NVNKDNI
-522 EMEVKRATEQEGKL
+522 E
-536 SSSITATEQSIALK
+536 LK
-550 VSANEVISAINMSK
+550 VSSDKIVSAINMSP
-564 EGVSIQGDKIN
+564 ERVSIQAKKID
-575 LIGTVTANDNVK
+575 LTGTITANGNVK
-587 ILKDGSIYAK
+587 ILKDGSIKAK
-597 NAYVEGEIQAT
+597 NAEIEGKITAT
-608 SGKFKGTVYAT
+608 DGVFKGTVYAQ

-639 QIESAEAENY
+639 KIESAEAENY
-649 ITLNREGVRT
+649 ITLKRNGAT
-659 TLGNDGAKSTANNQ
+659 ATLGNDGVKATAGSN

-683 TYATDGSGNPT
+683 AYSKGSDGAIA
-694 TQAALYPNG
+694 TQAAIYPDG
-703 VVFSQTSSSSSDR
+703 RVYSSTSSLSSDK
-716 RLKDDIRYLDPEKS
+716 RLKDDICYLDPEKS
-730 KKFVNSLKPCS
+730 KKFVNNLKPCS
-741 FIFKATPDRKHR
+741 FIFKVTPDRKHR
-753 HGFIAQEVM
+753 HGFIAQEVI
-762 DTLGDDDWGLVESN
+762 DILGDDDWGLVESN

-798 VVQSQQQDIEHLKE
+798 VMQSQQQDIEYLKE

>member
-1 MSVSELFCND
+1 MDKYKYSDLFLND
-11 SIDKQLN
+11 TVDKQLS
-18 IVSED
+18 IISDD
-23 GDINI
+23 GQINI
-28 SNTELNSEK
+28 TNNELHQQK
-37 FELTESLCSETELV
+37 FELTESICSESELV
-51 FGSCEASVIKFTVSN
+51 FGSCEASMMKFTVSN
-66 TFLPMKNKML
+66 TFLPMKDKVL
-76 TVSMTLDGHVN
+76 TVSMALNKNTD
-87 EPYQIGKYRVYSDK
+87 EPYQIGVYRVYSDV
-101 PTADRKYRDV
+101 PTADRTARDV
-111 VAYDPMYELLK
+111 VAYDFMYDILT

-135 REVKKD
+135 REVKKE
-141 DGKTEIVYDPVT
+141 DGKTETVYDPVT

-159 NFFKW
+159 SFFKW
-164 LDIEIEQVS
+164 LDIEIEQIS

-185 DVQLFGENAT
+185 DVQMFGENAT

-204 SVLEANGCFGHFGRD
+204 SVLEANGCFGHFRRD

-241 PADDLYPRDPKS
+241 PSDDLYPRDPKS
-253 TRIGKSFYIH
+253 IRIGKSFYIS
-263 AEYEDYLVKSIDG
+263 AQYEDYLVKSIDG

-304 FYGKGTEELTG
+304 FYGKGTEELTT

-351 TKYEIIES
+351 TRYEIIES

-377 ADGEETRTGNVNGI
+377 AEGEESRTGNVNGI

-428 QTAENIRATVAK
+428 QTASEIRLEVQNTTEGLSSRITINENDI
-440 TGDVWDTSED
+440 TSEISRAKD
-450 TVTIT
+450 AESAIRQTVDEVSISVT
-455 SYGAPDTVL
+455 D
-464 NSSKEKVYPASKY
+464 N
-477 KGKYYLDQENGYLY
+477 
-491 LSDGATWKK
+491 
-500 VKELKKVSQILQS
+500 VKNLQSQIDVNKDNIS
-513 SINVTAGAI
+513 
-522 EMEVKRATEQEGKL
+522 
-536 SSSITATEQSIALK
+536 LK
-550 VSANEVISAINMSK
+550 VSADKIVSAINMSLEK
-564 EGVSIQGDKIN
+564 VSILADKIDLN
-575 LIGTVTANDNVK
+575 GTVTANGNVK
-587 ILKDGSIYAK
+587 ILKNGTIKAK
-597 NAYVEGEIQAT
+597 NAEIEGKINAT
-608 SGKFKGTVYAT
+608 DGVFKGTVYAQ

-639 QIESAEAENY
+639 KIESAEAENY

-683 TYATDGSGNPT
+683 TYAKDGSGNPT

-730 KKFVNSLKPCS
+730 RKFVNSLKPCS
-741 FIFKATPDRKHR
+741 FIFKATPERKHR
-753 HGFIAQEVM
+753 HGFIAQEVI
-762 DTLGDDDWGLVESN
+762 DTIGDDDWGLVESN

>member
-76 TVSMTLDGHVN
+76 TVSMTLDWHVN

-127 WYANVFPT
+127 WYANAFPT

-241 PADDLYPRDPKS
+241 PSDDLYPRDPKS
-253 TRIGKSFYIH
+253 TRIGKSFYIS

-351 TKYEIIES
+351 TRYEIIES
-359 YILKR
+359 YILSR

-377 ADGEETRTGNVNGI
+377 AQGEESRTGNVNGI
-391 HNSIIQLKGKSNVL
+391 RNSIIQLKGKSNVL

-412 RSTITNVE
+412 RSTITDVE
-420 AGLKTEIS
+420 AGLQSQIT
-428 QTAENIRATVAK
+428 QTAEAV
-440 TGDVWDTSED
+440 
-450 TVTIT
+450 
-455 SYGAPDTVL
+455 
-464 NSSKEKVYPASKY
+464 
-477 KGKYYLDQENGYLY
+477 
-491 LSDGATWKK
+491 
-500 VKELKKVSQILQS
+500 
-513 SINVTAGAI
+513 AI
-522 EMEVKRATEQEGKL
+522 ETKRASEAEGSL
-536 SSSITATEQSIALK
+536 SSSIKTTAEAIELEVSRATKKEGELSSTIKATAESIDLK
-550 VSANEVISAINMSK
+550 VSTDKVISAINMSR

-683 TYATDGSGNPT
+683 AYAKDGSGNPT

-730 KKFVNSLKPCS
+730 KKFLNSLKPCS
-741 FIFKATPDRKHR
+741 FIFKATPERKHR

-784 YGIAYTEIIPDLVA
+784 YGIAYTEIIPDLVM
-798 VVQSQQQDIEHLKE
+798 VVQAQQKEIECLKV
-812 KVGQYV
+812 KVG

>member
-1 MSVSELFCND
+1 MDKYKYSDLFLND
-11 SIDKQLN
+11 TVDKQLS
-18 IVSED
+18 ITSDD
-23 GDINI
+23 GQINI
-28 SNTELNSEK
+28 TNTELHQQK
-37 FELTESLCSETELV
+37 FELTESLCSESELV

-66 TFLPMKNKML
+66 TFLPMKDKVL
-76 TVSMTLDGHVN
+76 TVSMALNKNTN
-87 EPYQIGKYRVYSDK
+87 EPYQIGVYRVYSDV
-101 PTADRKYRDV
+101 PTADRTARDV
-111 VAYDPMYELLK
+111 VAYDFMYDILT

-135 REVKKD
+135 REVKKE
-141 DGKTEIVYDPVT
+141 DGKTETVYDPVT

-164 LDIEIEQVS
+164 LDIEIEQIS

-185 DVQLFGENAT
+185 DVQMFGENAT

-226 LEQSIQGLYPRNDLY
+226 LKQSIQGLYPRNDLY
-241 PADDLYPRDPKS
+241 PSDDLYPRDPKS
-253 TRIGKSFYIH
+253 TRIGKSFYIS
-263 AEYEDYLVKSIDG
+263 AQYEDYLVKSIDG

-304 FYGKGTEELTG
+304 FYGKGTEELTA

-351 TKYEIIES
+351 TRYEIIES
-359 YILKR
+359 YILSR

-377 ADGEETRTGNVNGI
+377 AQGEESRTGNVNGI

-412 RSTITNVE
+412 RSTITDVE

-428 QTAENIRATVAK
+428 QTASDIRLEVQNTTEGLSSRITTNEK
-440 TGDVWDTSED
+440 SITSEISRAKD
-450 TVTIT
+450 AESKIEQTVDRVSISVT
-455 SYGAPDTVL
+455 D
-464 NSSKEKVYPASKY
+464 N
-477 KGKYYLDQENGYLY
+477 
-491 LSDGATWKK
+491 
-500 VKELKKVSQILQS
+500 VKNLQSQI
-513 SINVTAGAI
+513 NVN
-522 EMEVKRATEQEGKL
+522 KDN
-536 SSSITATEQSIALK
+536 IALK
-550 VSANEVISAINMSK
+550 VSADKIVSAINMSPEK
-564 EGVSIQGDKIN
+564 VSILADKID
-575 LIGTVTANDNVK
+575 LTGTITANGNVK
-587 ILKDGSIYAK
+587 ILKNGTIKAK
-597 NAYVEGEIQAT
+597 NAEIEGKINAT
-608 SGKFKGTVYAT
+608 DGVFKGTVYAQ

-639 QIESAEAENY
+639 KIESAEAENY

-683 TYATDGSGNPT
+683 TYAKDGSGNPT

-730 KKFVNSLKPCS
+730 RKFVNSLKPCS
-741 FIFKATPDRKHR
+741 FIFKATPERKHR
-753 HGFIAQEVM
+753 HGFIAQEVI
-762 DTLGDDDWGLVESN
+762 DTIGDDDWGLVESN

-784 YGIAYTEIIPDLVA
+784 YGIAYTEIIPDLVM
-798 VVQSQQQDIEHLKE
+798 VVQEQQKEIECLKV
-812 KVGQYV
+812 KVG

>member
-1 MSVSELFCND
+1 MDKYKYSDLFLND
-11 SIDKQLN
+11 TVDKQLS
-18 IVSED
+18 ITSDD
-23 GDINI
+23 GQINI
-28 SNTELNSEK
+28 TNTELHKQK
-37 FELTESLCSETELV
+37 FELTESLCSESELV

-66 TFLPMKNKML
+66 TFLPMKDKVL
-76 TVSMTLDGHVN
+76 TVSMALNKNTN
-87 EPYQIGKYRVYSDK
+87 EPYQIGVYRVYSDV
-101 PTADRKYRDV
+101 PTADRTARDV
-111 VAYDPMYELLK
+111 VAYDFMYDILT

-135 REVKKD
+135 REVKKE
-141 DGKTEIVYDPVT
+141 DGKTETVYDPVT

-164 LDIEIEQVS
+164 LDIEIEQIS

-185 DVQLFGENAT
+185 DVQMFGENDT

-241 PADDLYPRDPKS
+241 PSDDLYPRDPKS
-253 TRIGKSFYIH
+253 TRIGKSFYIS

-326 IVYRPFTADCKGNP
+326 IVYRPFTADCNGNP

-351 TKYEIIES
+351 TRYEIIES
-359 YILKR
+359 YILSR

-377 ADGEETRTGNVNGI
+377 AQGEESRTGNVNGI

-428 QTAENIRATVAK
+428 QTASEIRLEVQNTTEGLSSRITINENDI
-440 TGDVWDTSED
+440 TSEISRAKD
-450 TVTIT
+450 AESAIRQTVDEVSISVT
-455 SYGAPDTVL
+455 D
-464 NSSKEKVYPASKY
+464 N
-477 KGKYYLDQENGYLY
+477 
-491 LSDGATWKK
+491 
-500 VKELKKVSQILQS
+500 VKNLQSQIDVNKDNIS
-513 SINVTAGAI
+513 
-522 EMEVKRATEQEGKL
+522 
-536 SSSITATEQSIALK
+536 LK
-550 VSANEVISAINMSK
+550 VSADKIVSAINMSPEK
-564 EGVSIQGDKIN
+564 VSILADKIDLN
-575 LIGTVTANDNVK
+575 GTVTANGNVK
-587 ILKDGSIYAK
+587 ILKNGTIKAK
-597 NAYVEGEIQAT
+597 NAEIEGKINAT
-608 SGKFKGTVYAT
+608 DGVFKGTVYAQ

-639 QIESAEAENY
+639 KIESAEAENY

-683 TYATDGSGNPT
+683 TYAKDGSGNPT

-730 KKFVNSLKPCS
+730 RKFVNSLKPCS
-741 FIFKATPDRKHR
+741 FIFKATPERKHR
-753 HGFIAQEVM
+753 HGFIAQEVI
-762 DTLGDDDWGLVESN
+762 DTIGDDDWGLVESN

-784 YGIAYTEIIPDLVA
+784 YGIAYTEIIPDLVM
-798 VVQSQQQDIEHLKE
+798 VVQEQQKEIECLKV
-812 KVGQYV
+812 KVG

>member
-1 MSVSELFCND
+1 MSISELFCND

-28 SNTELNSEK
+28 TNTELNSEK
-37 FELTESLCSETELV
+37 FELIESLCSETELV
-51 FGSCEASVIKFTVSN
+51 FGSCEASVVKFTVSN
-66 TFLPMKNKML
+66 SFLPMKNKML
-76 TVSMTLDGHVN
+76 TVSMTLDGRVN

-111 VAYDPMYELLK
+111 VAYDRMYELLN

-135 REVKKD
+135 REVKKE
-141 DGKTEIVYDPVT
+141 DGKTETVYDPVT

-164 LDIEIEQVS
+164 LDIDIEQIS

-185 DVQLFGENAT
+185 DVQMFGENAT

-204 SVLEANGCFGHFGRD
+204 SVLEASGCFGHFGRN
-219 GKFHFIY
+219 GKFRFIY

-241 PADDLYPRDPKS
+241 PSDDLYPRDPKS
-253 TRIGKSFYIH
+253 TRIGKSFYIS
-263 AEYEDYLVKSIDG
+263 AQYEDYLVKSIDG

-304 FYGKGTEELTG
+304 FYGKGTEELTA

-351 TKYEIIES
+351 TRYEIIES
-359 YILKR
+359 YILSR

-377 ADGEETRTGNVNGI
+377 AQGEESRTGNVNGI

-428 QTAENIRATVAK
+428 QTASDIRLEVQNTTEGLSSRITMNEK
-440 TGDVWDTSED
+440 SITSEISRAKD
-450 TVTIT
+450 AESKIEQTV
-455 SYGAPDTVL
+455 D
-464 NSSKEKVYPASKY
+464 
-477 KGKYYLDQENGYLY
+477 
-491 LSDGATWKK
+491 
-500 VKELKKVSQILQS
+500 KVSISVTDNVKNLQS
-513 SINVTAGAI
+513 QINVN
-522 EMEVKRATEQEGKL
+522 KDN
-536 SSSITATEQSIALK
+536 IALK
-550 VSANEVISAINMSK
+550 VSADKIVSAINMSPEK
-564 EGVSIQGDKIN
+564 VSILADKID
-575 LIGTVTANDNVK
+575 LTGTITANGNVK
-587 ILKDGSIYAK
+587 ILKDGSIKAK
-597 NAYVEGEIQAT
+597 NAEIEGKINAT
-608 SGKFKGTVYAT
+608 DGVFKGTVYAQ

-683 TYATDGSGNPT
+683 TYAKDGSGNPT

-716 RLKDDIRYLDPEKS
+716 RLKDDICYLDPEKS
-730 KKFVNSLKPCS
+730 KKFVNNLKPCS

-753 HGFIAQEVM
+753 HGFIAQEVI
-762 DTLGDDDWGLVESN
+762 DILGDDEWGLVESN

-798 VVQSQQQDIEHLKE
+798 VVQEQQKEIECLKA
-812 KVGQYV
+812 KVG

>member
-1 MSVSELFCND
+1 MSISELFCND

-28 SNTELNSEK
+28 TNTELNSEK

-51 FGSCEASVIKFTVSN
+51 FGSCEASVVKFTVSN

-76 TVSMTLDGHVN
+76 TVSMTLDGHIN

-111 VAYDPMYELLK
+111 VAYDPMYDILT

-141 DGKTEIVYDPVT
+141 DDGKTETVYDPVT

-164 LDIEIEQVS
+164 LDIEIEQIS

-185 DVQLFGENAT
+185 DVQMFGENAT

-204 SVLEANGCFGHFGRD
+204 SVLEANGCFGHFRRD

-241 PADDLYPRDPKS
+241 PSDDLYPRDPKS
-253 TRIGKSFYIH
+253 TRIGKSFYIS
-263 AEYEDYLVKSIDG
+263 AQYEDYLVKSIDG

-304 FYGKGTEELTG
+304 FYGKGTEELTA

-351 TKYEIIES
+351 TRYEIIES
-359 YILKR
+359 YILSR

-377 ADGEETRTGNVNGI
+377 AQGEESRTGNVNGI

-412 RSTITNVE
+412 RSTIADVE

-428 QTAENIRATVAK
+428 QTADKITAEVTRAQGAENAITSRLTIAE
-440 TGDVWDTSED
+440 GSITSEVSRAQEAESKIQQ
-450 TVTIT
+450 TVDNI
-455 SYGAPDTVL
+455 S
-464 NSSKEKVYPASKY
+464 
-477 KGKYYLDQENGYLY
+477 
-491 LSDGATWKK
+491 LSVTDN
-500 VKELKKVSQILQS
+500 VNNLQSQI
-513 SINVTAGAI
+513 NVNKDNI
-522 EMEVKRATEQEGKL
+522 E
-536 SSSITATEQSIALK
+536 LK
-550 VSANEVISAINMSK
+550 VSSDKIINAINVSK
-564 EGVSIQGDKIN
+564 ERVAISGNKID
-575 LIGTVTANDNVK
+575 ITGTASFNDNVV
-587 ILKDGSIYAK
+587 INKDGRITAVK
-597 NAYVEGEIQAT
+597 GEFVDGVF
-608 SGKFKGTVYAT
+608 SGTVYAENGEFKGT
-619 DGKFTGA
+619 
-626 IVSSSA
+626 IISSSA

-639 QIESAEAENY
+639 KIESAEAENY
-649 ITLNREGVRT
+649 ITLKRNGAT
-659 TLGNDGAKSTANNQ
+659 ATLGNDGVKATAGSN
-673 EAIFQYSQIT
+673 ESIFQYSQIT
-683 TYATDGSGNPT
+683 AYSKGSDGAIA
-694 TQAALYPNG
+694 TQAAIYPDG
-703 VVFSQTSSSSSDR
+703 RVYSSTNSLSSDR
-716 RLKDDIRYLDPEKS
+716 RLKEDICYLDTDNS
-730 KKFVNSLKPCS
+730 KNFISALKPCS
-741 FIFKATPDRKHR
+741 FKFKSTPAGKHR
-753 HGFIAQEVM
+753 HGFIAQEV
-762 DTLGDDDWGLVESN
+762 TEALKDDDWGLVESN
-776 RMVDGQEF
+776 KLADGQEF

-798 VVQSQQQDIEHLKE
+798 VVQSQQQDIEYLKE

>member
-1 MSVSELFCND
+1 MDKYKYSDLFLND
-11 SIDKQLN
+11 TVDKQLS
-18 IVSED
+18 ITSDD
-23 GDINI
+23 GQINI
-28 SNTELNSEK
+28 TNNELHQQK
-37 FELTESLCSETELV
+37 FELTESLCSESELV

-66 TFLPMKNKML
+66 TFLPMKDKVL
-76 TVSMTLDGHVN
+76 TVSMALNKNTN
-87 EPYQIGKYRVYSDK
+87 EPYQIGVYRVYSDV
-101 PTADRKYRDV
+101 PTADRTARDV
-111 VAYDPMYELLK
+111 VAYDFMYDILT

-135 REVKKD
+135 REVKKE
-141 DGKTEIVYDPVT
+141 DGKTETVYDPVT

-241 PADDLYPRDPKS
+241 PSDDLYPRDPKS
-253 TRIGKSFYIH
+253 TRIGKSFYIS

-351 TKYEIIES
+351 TRYEIIES
-359 YILKR
+359 YILSR

-377 ADGEETRTGNVNGI
+377 AQGEESRTGNVNGI

-428 QTAENIRATVAK
+428 QTASEIRLEVQNTTEGLSSRITINENDI
-440 TGDVWDTSED
+440 TSEISRAKD
-450 TVTIT
+450 AESAIRQTVDEVSISVT
-455 SYGAPDTVL
+455 D
-464 NSSKEKVYPASKY
+464 N
-477 KGKYYLDQENGYLY
+477 
-491 LSDGATWKK
+491 
-500 VKELKKVSQILQS
+500 VKNLQSQI
-513 SINVTAGAI
+513 NVNKDNI
-522 EMEVKRATEQEGKL
+522 
-536 SSSITATEQSIALK
+536 SLK
-550 VSANEVISAINMSK
+550 VSADKIVSAINMSPEK
-564 EGVSIQGDKIN
+564 VSILADKIDLN
-575 LIGTVTANDNVK
+575 GTITANGNVK
-587 ILKDGSIYAK
+587 ISKDGTIHAK
-597 NAYVEGEIQAT
+597 NAEIEGKINAT
-608 SGKFKGTVYAT
+608 DGVFKGTVYAQ

-639 QIESAEAENY
+639 KIESAEAENY
-649 ITLNREGVRT
+649 ITLKRNGAT
-659 TLGNDGAKSTANNQ
+659 ATLGNDGVKATAGSN

-683 TYATDGSGNPT
+683 AYSKGSDGAIA
-694 TQAALYPNG
+694 TQAAIYPDG
-703 VVFSQTSSSSSDR
+703 RVYSSTSSLSSDK

-730 KKFVNSLKPCS
+730 RKFVNSLKPCS
-741 FIFKATPDRKHR
+741 FIFKATPERKHR

-776 RMVDGQEF
+776 HMVDGQEF
-784 YGIAYTEIIPDLVA
+784 YGIAYTEIIPDLVM
-798 VVQSQQQDIEHLKE
+798 VVQEQQKEIECLKV
-812 KVGQYV
+812 KVG

>member
-1 MSVSELFCND
+1 MDKYKYSDLFLND
-11 SIDKQLN
+11 TVDKQLS
-18 IVSED
+18 ITSDD
-23 GDINI
+23 GQINI
-28 SNTELNSEK
+28 TNTELHQQK
-37 FELTESLCSETELV
+37 FELTESLCSESELV

-66 TFLPMKNKML
+66 TFLPMKDKVL
-76 TVSMTLDGHVN
+76 TVSMALNKNTN
-87 EPYQIGKYRVYSDK
+87 EPYQIGVYRVYSDV
-101 PTADRKYRDV
+101 PTADRTARDV
-111 VAYDPMYELLK
+111 VAYDFMYDILT

-135 REVKKD
+135 REVKKE
-141 DGKTEIVYDPVT
+141 DGKTETVYDPVT

-164 LDIEIEQVS
+164 LDIEIEQIS

-185 DVQLFGENAT
+185 DVQMFGENAT

-241 PADDLYPRDPKS
+241 PSDDLYPRDPKS
-253 TRIGKSFYIH
+253 TRIGKSFYISVQ
-263 AEYEDYLVKSIDG
+263 YEDYLVKSIDG

-351 TKYEIIES
+351 TRYEIIES
-359 YILKR
+359 YILSR
-364 TLKGIQALRDSLE
+364 TLKGIQELRDSLE
-377 ADGEETRTGNVNGI
+377 AQGEESRTGNVNGI

-428 QTAENIRATVAK
+428 QTASEIRLEVQNTTEGLSSRITINENDI
-440 TGDVWDTSED
+440 TSEISRAKD
-450 TVTIT
+450 AESAIRQTVDEVSISVT
-455 SYGAPDTVL
+455 D
-464 NSSKEKVYPASKY
+464 N
-477 KGKYYLDQENGYLY
+477 
-491 LSDGATWKK
+491 
-500 VKELKKVSQILQS
+500 VKNLQSQIDVNKDNIS
-513 SINVTAGAI
+513 
-522 EMEVKRATEQEGKL
+522 
-536 SSSITATEQSIALK
+536 LK
-550 VSANEVISAINMSK
+550 VSADKIVSAINMSPEK
-564 EGVSIQGDKIN
+564 VSILADKIDLN
-575 LIGTVTANDNVK
+575 GTVTANGNVK
-587 ILKDGSIYAK
+587 ILKNGTIKAK
-597 NAYVEGEIQAT
+597 NAEIEGKINAT
-608 SGKFKGTVYAT
+608 DGVFKGTVYAQ

-639 QIESAEAENY
+639 KIESAEAENY

-683 TYATDGSGNPT
+683 TYAKDGSGNPT

-730 KKFVNSLKPCS
+730 RKFVNSLKPCS
-741 FIFKATPDRKHR
+741 FIFKATPERKHR
-753 HGFIAQEVM
+753 HGFIAQEVI
-762 DTLGDDDWGLVESN
+762 DTIGDDDWGLVESN
-776 RMVDGQEF
+776 RMVDGREF
-784 YGIAYTEIIPDLVA
+784 YGIAYTEIIPDLVM
-798 VVQSQQQDIEHLKE
+798 VVQEQQKEIECLKV
-812 KVGQYV
+812 KVG

>member
-1 MSVSELFCND
+1 MSISELFCND

-28 SNTELNSEK
+28 TNTELNSEK

-51 FGSCEASVIKFTVSN
+51 FGSCEASVVKFTVSN

-76 TVSMTLDGHVN
+76 TVSMTLDGHIN

-111 VAYDPMYELLK
+111 VAYDPMYDILT

-141 DGKTEIVYDPVT
+141 DDGKTETVYDPVT

-164 LDIEIEQVS
+164 LDIEIEQIS

-185 DVQLFGENAT
+185 DVQMFGENAT

-204 SVLEANGCFGHFGRD
+204 SVLEANGCFGHFRRD

-304 FYGKGTEELTG
+304 FYGKGTEELTA

-351 TKYEIIES
+351 TRYEIIES
-359 YILKR
+359 YILSR

-377 ADGEETRTGNVNGI
+377 AQGEESRTGNVNGI

-412 RSTITNVE
+412 RSIITDVE

-428 QTAENIRATVAK
+428 QTADKITAEVSRAQGAENAITSRLTIAE
-440 TGDVWDTSED
+440 GSITSEVSRAQEAESKIQQ
-450 TVTIT
+450 TVDNI
-455 SYGAPDTVL
+455 S
-464 NSSKEKVYPASKY
+464 
-477 KGKYYLDQENGYLY
+477 
-491 LSDGATWKK
+491 LSVTDN
-500 VKELKKVSQILQS
+500 VNNLQAQ
-513 SINVTAGAI
+513 INVNKDNI
-522 EMEVKRATEQEGKL
+522 E
-536 SSSITATEQSIALK
+536 LK
-550 VSANEVISAINMSK
+550 VSSDKIINAINVSK
-564 EGVSIQGDKIN
+564 ERVAISGNKID
-575 LIGTVTANDNVK
+575 ITGTASFNDNVV
-587 ILKDGSIYAK
+587 INKDGRITAVK
-597 NAYVEGEIQAT
+597 GEFVDGVF
-608 SGKFKGTVYAT
+608 SGTVYAENGEFKGT
-619 DGKFTGA
+619 
-626 IVSSSA
+626 IISSSA

-639 QIESAEAENY
+639 KIESAEAENY
-649 ITLNREGVRT
+649 ITLKRNGAT
-659 TLGNDGAKSTANNQ
+659 ATLGNDGVKATAGSN

-683 TYATDGSGNPT
+683 AYSKGSDGAIA
-694 TQAALYPNG
+694 TQAAIYPDG
-703 VVFSQTSSSSSDR
+703 RVYSSTNSLSSDR
-716 RLKDDIRYLDPEKS
+716 RLKEDICYLDTDNS
-730 KKFVNSLKPCS
+730 KNFISALKPCS
-741 FIFKATPDRKHR
+741 FKFKSTPAGKHR
-753 HGFIAQEVM
+753 HGFIAQEV
-762 DTLGDDDWGLVESN
+762 TEALKDDDWGLVESN
-776 RMVDGQEF
+776 KLADGQEF

-798 VVQSQQQDIEHLKE
+798 VVQSQQQDIEYLKE

>member
-1 MSVSELFCND
+1 MDKYKYSDLFLND
-11 SIDKQLN
+11 TVDKQLS
-18 IVSED
+18 IISDD
-23 GDINI
+23 GQINI
-28 SNTELNSEK
+28 TNNELHQQK
-37 FELTESLCSETELV
+37 FELTESLCSESELV
-51 FGSCEASVIKFTVSN
+51 FGSCEASMMKFTVSN
-66 TFLPMKNKML
+66 TFLPMKDKVL
-76 TVSMTLDGHVN
+76 TVSMALNKNTD
-87 EPYQIGKYRVYSDK
+87 EPYQIGVYRVYSDV
-101 PTADRKYRDV
+101 PTADRTARDV
-111 VAYDPMYELLK
+111 VAYDFMYDILT

-135 REVKKD
+135 REVKKE
-141 DGKTEIVYDPVT
+141 DGKTETVYDPVT

-159 NFFKW
+159 SFFKW
-164 LDIEIEQVS
+164 LDVDIEQIS

-185 DVQLFGENAT
+185 DVQMFGENAT

-204 SVLEANGCFGHFGRD
+204 SVLEANGCFGHFGRN
-219 GKFHFIY
+219 GKFRFIY

-241 PADDLYPRDPKS
+241 PSDDLYPRDPKS
-253 TRIGKSFYIH
+253 TRIGKSFYIS
-263 AEYEDYLVKSIDG
+263 AQYEDYLVKSIDG

-304 FYGKGTEELTG
+304 FYGKGTEELTA

-351 TKYEIIES
+351 TRYEIIES
-359 YILKR
+359 YILSR

-377 ADGEETRTGNVNGI
+377 AQGEEGRTGNVNGI

-412 RSTITNVE
+412 RSTITDVE

-428 QTAENIRATVAK
+428 QTADKITAEVTRAQGAENAITSRLTIAE
-440 TGDVWDTSED
+440 GSITSEVSRAKD
-450 TVTIT
+450 AESKIEQTV
-455 SYGAPDTVL
+455 D
-464 NSSKEKVYPASKY
+464 
-477 KGKYYLDQENGYLY
+477 
-491 LSDGATWKK
+491 
-500 VKELKKVSQILQS
+500 KVSISVTDNVNNLQS
-513 SINVTAGAI
+513 QINVNKDNI
-522 EMEVKRATEQEGKL
+522 E
-536 SSSITATEQSIALK
+536 LK
-550 VSANEVISAINMSK
+550 VSSDKIINAINVSK
-564 EGVSIQGDKIN
+564 ERVAISGNKID
-575 LIGTVTANDNVK
+575 ITGTASFNDNVV
-587 ILKDGSIYAK
+587 INEDGRIIAVK
-597 NAYVEGEIQAT
+597 GEFVDGVF
-608 SGKFKGTVYAT
+608 SGTVYAENGEFKGT
-619 DGKFTGA
+619 
-626 IVSSSA
+626 IISSSA

-639 QIESAEAENY
+639 KIESAEAENY
-649 ITLNREGVRT
+649 ITLKRNGAT
-659 TLGNDGAKSTANNQ
+659 ATLGNDGVKATAGSN

-683 TYATDGSGNPT
+683 AYSKGSDGAIA
-694 TQAALYPNG
+694 TQAAIYPDG
-703 VVFSQTSSSSSDR
+703 RVYSSTSSLSSDK

-798 VVQSQQQDIEHLKE
+798 VVQSQQQDIEYLKE

>member
-1 MSVSELFCND
+1 MSISELFCND

-28 SNTELNSEK
+28 TNTELNSEK

-51 FGSCEASVIKFTVSN
+51 FGSCEASVVKFTVSN

-76 TVSMTLDGHVN
+76 TVSMTLDGHIN

-111 VAYDPMYELLK
+111 VAYDPMYDILT

-141 DGKTEIVYDPVT
+141 DDGKTETVYDPVT

-164 LDIEIEQVS
+164 LDIEIEQIS

-185 DVQLFGENAT
+185 DVQMFGENAT

-204 SVLEANGCFGHFGRD
+204 SVLEANGCFGHFRRD

-241 PADDLYPRDPKS
+241 PSDDLYPRDPKS
-253 TRIGKSFYIH
+253 TRIGKSFYIS
-263 AEYEDYLVKSIDG
+263 AQYEDYLVKSIDG

-304 FYGKGTEELTG
+304 FYGKGTEELTA

-351 TKYEIIES
+351 TRYEIIES
-359 YILKR
+359 YILSR

-377 ADGEETRTGNVNGI
+377 AKGEESRTGNVNGI

-412 RSTITNVE
+412 RSTITDVE

-428 QTAENIRATVAK
+428 QTADKITAEVTRAQGAENAITSRLTIAE
-440 TGDVWDTSED
+440 GSITSEVSRAQEAESKIQQ
-450 TVTIT
+450 TVDNI
-455 SYGAPDTVL
+455 S
-464 NSSKEKVYPASKY
+464 
-477 KGKYYLDQENGYLY
+477 
-491 LSDGATWKK
+491 LSVTDN
-500 VKELKKVSQILQS
+500 VNNLQSQI
-513 SINVTAGAI
+513 NVNKDNI
-522 EMEVKRATEQEGKL
+522 E
-536 SSSITATEQSIALK
+536 LK
-550 VSANEVISAINMSK
+550 VSSDKIINAINVSK
-564 EGVSIQGDKIN
+564 ERVAISGNKID
-575 LIGTVTANDNVK
+575 ITGTASFNDNVV
-587 ILKDGSIYAK
+587 INKDGRITAVK
-597 NAYVEGEIQAT
+597 GEFVDGVFA
-608 SGKFKGTVYAT
+608 GTVYAENGEFKGT
-619 DGKFTGA
+619 
-626 IVSSSA
+626 IISSSA

-639 QIESAEAENY
+639 KIESAEAENY
-649 ITLNREGVRT
+649 ITLKRNGAT
-659 TLGNDGAKSTANNQ
+659 ATLGNDGVKATAGSN
-673 EAIFQYSQIT
+673 ESIFQYSQIT
-683 TYATDGSGNPT
+683 AYSKGSDGAIA
-694 TQAALYPNG
+694 TQAAIYPDG
-703 VVFSQTSSSSSDR
+703 RVYSSTNSLSSDR
-716 RLKDDIRYLDPEKS
+716 RLKEDICYLDTDNS
-730 KKFVNSLKPCS
+730 KNFISALKPCS
-741 FIFKATPDRKHR
+741 FKFKSTPAGKHR
-753 HGFIAQEVM
+753 HGFIAQEV
-762 DTLGDDDWGLVESN
+762 TEALKDDDWGLVESN
-776 RMVDGQEF
+776 KLADGQEF

-798 VVQSQQQDIEHLKE
+798 VVQSQQQDIEYLKE

>member
-76 TVSMTLDGHVN
+76 TVSMTLDGRVN

-111 VAYDPMYELLK
+111 VAYDLMYEILN

-127 WYANVFPT
+127 WYANVFPV
-135 REVKKD
+135 REVKKE
-141 DGKTEIVYDPVT
+141 DGKTETVYDPVT

-164 LDIEIEQVS
+164 LDIEIEQIS

-185 DVQLFGENAT
+185 DVQMFGENAT

-204 SVLEANGCFGHFGRD
+204 SVLEVNGCFGHFGRD

-226 LEQSIQGLYPRNDLY
+226 LKQSIQGLYPRNDLY
-241 PADDLYPRDPKS
+241 PSDDLYPRDPKS
-253 TRIGKSFYIH
+253 TRIGKSFYIS
-263 AEYEDYLVKSIDG
+263 AQYEDYLVKSIDG

-351 TKYEIIES
+351 TRYEIIDS
-359 YILKR
+359 YILSR

-377 ADGEETRTGNVNGI
+377 AQGEESRTGNVNGI

-428 QTAENIRATVAK
+428 QTASDIRLEVQNTTEGLSSRITMNEK
-440 TGDVWDTSED
+440 SITSEISRAKD
-450 TVTIT
+450 AESKIEQTVDRVSISVT
-455 SYGAPDTVL
+455 D
-464 NSSKEKVYPASKY
+464 N
-477 KGKYYLDQENGYLY
+477 
-491 LSDGATWKK
+491 
-500 VKELKKVSQILQS
+500 VKNLQSQI
-513 SINVTAGAI
+513 NVN
-522 EMEVKRATEQEGKL
+522 KDN
-536 SSSITATEQSIALK
+536 IALK
-550 VSANEVISAINMSK
+550 VSADKIVSAINMSPEK
-564 EGVSIQGDKIN
+564 VSILADKID
-575 LIGTVTANDNVK
+575 LTGTITANGNVK
-587 ILKDGSIYAK
+587 ILKDGSIKAK
-597 NAYVEGEIQAT
+597 NAEIEGKINAT
-608 SGKFKGTVYAT
+608 DGVFKGTVYAQ

-730 KKFVNSLKPCS
+730 KKFLNSLKPCS
-741 FIFKATPDRKHR
+741 FIFKATPERKHR

-784 YGIAYTEIIPDLVA
+784 YGIAYTEIIPDLVM
-798 VVQSQQQDIEHLKE
+798 VVQEQQKEIECLKV
-812 KVGQYV
+812 KVG

>member
-1 MSVSELFCND
+1 MDKYKYSDLFLND
-11 SIDKQLN
+11 TVDKQLS
-18 IVSED
+18 ITSDD
-23 GDINI
+23 GQINI
-28 SNTELNSEK
+28 TNTELHQQK
-37 FELTESLCSETELV
+37 FELTESLCSESELV

-66 TFLPMKNKML
+66 TFLPMKDKVL
-76 TVSMTLDGHVN
+76 TVSMALNKNTN
-87 EPYQIGKYRVYSDK
+87 EPYQIGVYRVYSDV
-101 PTADRKYRDV
+101 PTADRTARDV
-111 VAYDPMYELLK
+111 VAYDFMYDILT

-135 REVKKD
+135 REVKKE
-141 DGKTEIVYDPVT
+141 DGKTETVYDPVT

-164 LDIEIEQVS
+164 LDIEIEQIS

-241 PADDLYPRDPKS
+241 PSDDLYPRDPKS
-253 TRIGKSFYIH
+253 TRIGKSFYIS

-326 IVYRPFTADCKGNP
+326 IVYRPFTADCNGNP

-351 TKYEIIES
+351 TRYEIIES
-359 YILKR
+359 YILSR

-377 ADGEETRTGNVNGI
+377 AQGEESRTGNVNGI

-428 QTAENIRATVAK
+428 QTASEIRLEVQNTTEGLSSRITINENDI
-440 TGDVWDTSED
+440 TSEISRAKD
-450 TVTIT
+450 AESAIRQTVDEVSISVT
-455 SYGAPDTVL
+455 D
-464 NSSKEKVYPASKY
+464 N
-477 KGKYYLDQENGYLY
+477 
-491 LSDGATWKK
+491 
-500 VKELKKVSQILQS
+500 VKNLQSQIDVNKDNIS
-513 SINVTAGAI
+513 
-522 EMEVKRATEQEGKL
+522 
-536 SSSITATEQSIALK
+536 LK
-550 VSANEVISAINMSK
+550 VSADKIVSAINMSPEK
-564 EGVSIQGDKIN
+564 VAILADKIDLN
-575 LIGTVTANDNVK
+575 GTVTANGNVK
-587 ILKDGSIYAK
+587 ILKNGTIKAK
-597 NAYVEGEIQAT
+597 NAEIEGKINAT
-608 SGKFKGTVYAT
+608 DGVFKGTVYAQ

-639 QIESAEAENY
+639 KIESAEAENY

-683 TYATDGSGNPT
+683 TYAKDGSGNPT

-730 KKFVNSLKPCS
+730 RKFVNSLKPCS
-741 FIFKATPDRKHR
+741 FIFKATPERKHR

-762 DTLGDDDWGLVESN
+762 DTLVGDDWGLVESN

-784 YGIAYTEIIPDLVA
+784 YGIAYTEIIPDLVS
-798 VVQSQQQDIEHLKE
+798 VVQEQQKEIECLKV
-812 KVGQYV
+812 KVG

>member
-76 TVSMTLDGHVN
+76 TVSMTLDGRVN

-111 VAYDPMYELLK
+111 VAYDLMYEILN

-127 WYANVFPT
+127 WYANVFPV
-135 REVKKD
+135 REVKKE
-141 DGKTEIVYDPVT
+141 DGKTETVYDPVT

-164 LDIEIEQVS
+164 LDIEIEQIS

-185 DVQLFGENAT
+185 DVQMFGENAT

-204 SVLEANGCFGHFGRD
+204 SVLEVNGCFGHFGRD

-226 LEQSIQGLYPRNDLY
+226 LKQSIQGLYPRNDLY
-241 PADDLYPRDPKS
+241 PSDDLYPRDPKS
-253 TRIGKSFYIH
+253 TRIGKSFYIS
-263 AEYEDYLVKSIDG
+263 AQYEDYLVKSIDG

-351 TKYEIIES
+351 TRYEIIES
-359 YILKR
+359 YILSR

-377 ADGEETRTGNVNGI
+377 AEGEESRTGNVNGI
-391 HNSIIQLKGKSNVL
+391 RNSIIQLKGKSNVL

-412 RSTITNVE
+412 RSTITDVE
-420 AGLKTEIS
+420 AGLQSQIT
-428 QTAENIRATVAK
+428 QTAEAV
-440 TGDVWDTSED
+440 
-450 TVTIT
+450 
-455 SYGAPDTVL
+455 
-464 NSSKEKVYPASKY
+464 
-477 KGKYYLDQENGYLY
+477 
-491 LSDGATWKK
+491 
-500 VKELKKVSQILQS
+500 
-513 SINVTAGAI
+513 AI
-522 EMEVKRATEQEGKL
+522 EAKRASEAEGSL
-536 SSSITATEQSIALK
+536 SSSIKTTAEAIELEVSRATKKEGELSSTIKATAESIDLK
-550 VSANEVISAINMSK
+550 VSTDKVISAINMSR

-683 TYATDGSGNPT
+683 AYAKDGSGNPT

-730 KKFVNSLKPCS
+730 KKFLNSLKPCS
-741 FIFKATPDRKHR
+741 FIFKATPERKHR

-762 DTLGDDDWGLVESN
+762 DTLVGDDWGLVESN

-784 YGIAYTEIIPDLVA
+784 YGIAYTEIIPDLVS
-798 VVQSQQQDIEHLKE
+798 VVQEQQKEIECLKV
-812 KVGQYV
+812 KVG

>member
-1 MSVSELFCND
+1 MSISELFCND

-28 SNTELNSEK
+28 TNTELNSEK

-51 FGSCEASVIKFTVSN
+51 FGSCEASVVKFTVSN

-76 TVSMTLDGHVN
+76 TVSMTLDGHIN

-111 VAYDPMYELLK
+111 VAYDPMYDILT

-141 DGKTEIVYDPVT
+141 DDGKTETVYDPVT

-164 LDIEIEQVS
+164 LDIEIEQIS

-185 DVQLFGENAT
+185 DVQMFGENAT

-204 SVLEANGCFGHFGRD
+204 SVLEANGCFGHFRRD

-241 PADDLYPRDPKS
+241 PSDDLYPRDPKS
-253 TRIGKSFYIH
+253 TRIGKSFYIS
-263 AEYEDYLVKSIDG
+263 AQYEDYLVKSIDG

-304 FYGKGTEELTG
+304 FYGKGTEELTA

-351 TKYEIIES
+351 TRYEIIES
-359 YILKR
+359 YILSR

-377 ADGEETRTGNVNGI
+377 AKGEESRTGNVNGI

-412 RSTITNVE
+412 RSTITDVE

-428 QTAENIRATVAK
+428 QTADKITAEVTRAQGAENAITSRLTIAE
-440 TGDVWDTSED
+440 GSITSEVSRAQEAESKIQQ
-450 TVTIT
+450 TVDNI
-455 SYGAPDTVL
+455 S
-464 NSSKEKVYPASKY
+464 
-477 KGKYYLDQENGYLY
+477 
-491 LSDGATWKK
+491 LSVTDN
-500 VKELKKVSQILQS
+500 VNNLQSQI
-513 SINVTAGAI
+513 NVNKDNI
-522 EMEVKRATEQEGKL
+522 E
-536 SSSITATEQSIALK
+536 LK
-550 VSANEVISAINMSK
+550 VSSDKIINAINVSK
-564 EGVSIQGDKIN
+564 ERVAISGNKID
-575 LIGTVTANDNVK
+575 ITGTASFNDNVV
-587 ILKDGSIYAK
+587 INKDGRITAVK
-597 NAYVEGEIQAT
+597 GEFVDGVF
-608 SGKFKGTVYAT
+608 SGTVYAENGEFKGT
-619 DGKFTGA
+619 
-626 IVSSSA
+626 IISSSA

-639 QIESAEAENY
+639 KIESAEAENY
-649 ITLNREGVRT
+649 ITLKRNGAT
-659 TLGNDGAKSTANNQ
+659 ATLGNDGVKATAGSN
-673 EAIFQYSQIT
+673 ESIFQYSQIT
-683 TYATDGSGNPT
+683 AYSKGSDGAIA
-694 TQAALYPNG
+694 TQAAIYPDG
-703 VVFSQTSSSSSDR
+703 RVYSSTNSLSSDR
-716 RLKDDIRYLDPEKS
+716 RLKEDICYLDTDNS
-730 KKFVNSLKPCS
+730 KNFISALKPCS
-741 FIFKATPDRKHR
+741 FKFKSTPAGKHR
-753 HGFIAQEVM
+753 HGFIAQEV
-762 DTLGDDDWGLVESN
+762 TEALKDDDWGLVESN
-776 RMVDGQEF
+776 KLADGQEF

-798 VVQSQQQDIEHLKE
+798 VVQSQQQDIEYLKE

>member
-1 MSVSELFCND
+1 MDKYKYSDLFLND
-11 SIDKQLN
+11 TVDKQLS
-18 IVSED
+18 ITSDD
-23 GDINI
+23 GQINI
-28 SNTELNSEK
+28 TNTELHKQK
-37 FELTESLCSETELV
+37 FELTESLCSESELV

-66 TFLPMKNKML
+66 TFLPMKDKVL
-76 TVSMTLDGHVN
+76 TVSMALNKNTN
-87 EPYQIGKYRVYSDK
+87 EPYQIGVYRVYSDV
-101 PTADRKYRDV
+101 PTADRTARDV
-111 VAYDPMYELLK
+111 VAYDFMYDILT

-135 REVKKD
+135 REVKKE
-141 DGKTEIVYDPVT
+141 DGKTETVYDPVT

-164 LDIEIEQVS
+164 LDIEIEQIS

-185 DVQLFGENAT
+185 DVQMFGENAT

-241 PADDLYPRDPKS
+241 PSDDLYPRDPKS
-253 TRIGKSFYIH
+253 TRIGKSFYIS

-326 IVYRPFTADCKGNP
+326 IVYRPFTADCNGNP

-351 TKYEIIES
+351 TRYEIIES
-359 YILKR
+359 YILSR

-377 ADGEETRTGNVNGI
+377 AQGEESRTGNVNGI

-420 AGLKTEIS
+420 AGLQSQIT
-428 QTAENIRATVAK
+428 QTAEAV
-440 TGDVWDTSED
+440 
-450 TVTIT
+450 
-455 SYGAPDTVL
+455 
-464 NSSKEKVYPASKY
+464 
-477 KGKYYLDQENGYLY
+477 
-491 LSDGATWKK
+491 
-500 VKELKKVSQILQS
+500 
-513 SINVTAGAI
+513 AI
-522 EMEVKRATEQEGKL
+522 ETKRASEAEGSL
-536 SSSITATEQSIALK
+536 SSSIKTTAEAIELEVSRATKKEGELSSTIKATAESIDLK
-550 VSANEVISAINMSK
+550 VSTDKVISAINMSR

-683 TYATDGSGNPT
+683 AYAKDGSGNPT

-730 KKFVNSLKPCS
+730 RKFVNSLKPCS
-741 FIFKATPDRKHR
+741 FIFKATPERKHR
-753 HGFIAQEVM
+753 HGFIAQEVI
-762 DTLGDDDWGLVESN
+762 DILGDDDWGLVESN

-784 YGIAYTEIIPDLVA
+784 YGIAYTEIIPDLVM
-798 VVQSQQQDIEHLKE
+798 VVQEQQKEIECLKV
-812 KVGQYV
+812 KVG

>member
-1 MSVSELFCND
+1 MDKYKYSDLFLND
-11 SIDKQLN
+11 TVDKQLS
-18 IVSED
+18 ITSDD
-23 GDINI
+23 GQINI
-28 SNTELNSEK
+28 TNTELHKQK
-37 FELTESLCSETELV
+37 FELTESLCSESELV

-66 TFLPMKNKML
+66 TFLPMKDKVL
-76 TVSMTLDGHVN
+76 TVSMALNKNTN
-87 EPYQIGKYRVYSDK
+87 EPYQIGVYRVYSDV
-101 PTADRKYRDV
+101 PTADRTARDV
-111 VAYDPMYELLK
+111 VAYDFMYDILT

-135 REVKKD
+135 REVKKE
-141 DGKTEIVYDPVT
+141 DGKTETVYDPVT

-164 LDIEIEQVS
+164 LDIEIEQIS

-185 DVQLFGENAT
+185 DVQMFGENAT

-241 PADDLYPRDPKS
+241 PSDDLYPRDPKS
-253 TRIGKSFYIH
+253 TRIGKSFYIS

-326 IVYRPFTADCKGNP
+326 IVYRPFTADCNGNP

-351 TKYEIIES
+351 TRYEIIES
-359 YILKR
+359 YILSR

-377 ADGEETRTGNVNGI
+377 AQGEESRTGNVNGI

-428 QTAENIRATVAK
+428 QTASEIRLEVQNTTEGLSSRITINENDI
-440 TGDVWDTSED
+440 TSEISRAKD
-450 TVTIT
+450 AESAIRQTVDEVSISVT
-455 SYGAPDTVL
+455 D
-464 NSSKEKVYPASKY
+464 N
-477 KGKYYLDQENGYLY
+477 
-491 LSDGATWKK
+491 
-500 VKELKKVSQILQS
+500 VKNLQSQIDVNKDNIS
-513 SINVTAGAI
+513 
-522 EMEVKRATEQEGKL
+522 
-536 SSSITATEQSIALK
+536 LK
-550 VSANEVISAINMSK
+550 VSADKIVSAINMSPEK
-564 EGVSIQGDKIN
+564 VSILADKIDLN
-575 LIGTVTANDNVK
+575 GTVTANGNVK
-587 ILKDGSIYAK
+587 ILKNGTIKAK
-597 NAYVEGEIQAT
+597 NAEIEGKINAT
-608 SGKFKGTVYAT
+608 DGVFKGTVYAQ

-639 QIESAEAENY
+639 KIESAEAENY

-683 TYATDGSGNPT
+683 TYAKDGSGNPT

-730 KKFVNSLKPCS
+730 RKFVNSLKPCS
-741 FIFKATPDRKHR
+741 FIFKATPERKHR
-753 HGFIAQEVM
+753 HGFIAQEVI
-762 DTLGDDDWGLVESN
+762 DTIGDDDWGLVESN

-784 YGIAYTEIIPDLVA
+784 YGIAYTEIIPDLVM
-798 VVQSQQQDIEHLKE
+798 VVQEQQKEIECLKV
-812 KVGQYV
+812 KVG

>member
-1 MSVSELFCND
+1 MDKYKYSDLFLND
-11 SIDKQLN
+11 TVDKQLS
-18 IVSED
+18 ITSDD
-23 GDINI
+23 GQINI
-28 SNTELNSEK
+28 TNTELHQQK
-37 FELTESLCSETELV
+37 FELTESLCSESELV

-66 TFLPMKNKML
+66 TFLPMKDKVL
-76 TVSMTLDGHVN
+76 TVSMALNKNTN
-87 EPYQIGKYRVYSDK
+87 EPYQIGVYRVYSDV
-101 PTADRKYRDV
+101 PTADRTARDV
-111 VAYDPMYELLK
+111 VAYDFMYDILT

-135 REVKKD
+135 REVKKE
-141 DGKTEIVYDPVT
+141 DGKTETVYDPVT

-164 LDIEIEQVS
+164 LDIEIEQIS

-185 DVQLFGENAT
+185 DVQMFGENAT

-241 PADDLYPRDPKS
+241 PSDDLYPRDPKS
-253 TRIGKSFYIH
+253 TRIGKSFYIS
-263 AEYEDYLVKSIDG
+263 AQYEDYLVKSIDG

-351 TKYEIIES
+351 TRYEIIES
-359 YILKR
+359 YILSR

-377 ADGEETRTGNVNGI
+377 AQGEEGRTGNVNGI

-428 QTAENIRATVAK
+428 QTASEIRLEVQNTTEGLSSRITINENDI
-440 TGDVWDTSED
+440 TSEISRAKD
-450 TVTIT
+450 AESAIRQTVDEVSISVT
-455 SYGAPDTVL
+455 D
-464 NSSKEKVYPASKY
+464 N
-477 KGKYYLDQENGYLY
+477 
-491 LSDGATWKK
+491 
-500 VKELKKVSQILQS
+500 VKNLQSQIDVNKDNIS
-513 SINVTAGAI
+513 
-522 EMEVKRATEQEGKL
+522 
-536 SSSITATEQSIALK
+536 LK
-550 VSANEVISAINMSK
+550 VSADKIVSAINMSPEK
-564 EGVSIQGDKIN
+564 VSILADKIDLN
-575 LIGTVTANDNVK
+575 GTVTANGNVK
-587 ILKDGSIYAK
+587 ILKNGTIKAK
-597 NAYVEGEIQAT
+597 NAEIEGKINAT
-608 SGKFKGTVYAT
+608 DGVFKGTVYAQ

-639 QIESAEAENY
+639 KIESAEAENY

-730 KKFVNSLKPCS
+730 RKFVNSLKPCS
-741 FIFKATPDRKHR
+741 FIFKATPERKHR
-753 HGFIAQEVM
+753 HGFIAQEVI
-762 DTLGDDDWGLVESN
+762 DTIGDDDWGLVESN

-784 YGIAYTEIIPDLVA
+784 YGIAYTEIIPDLVM
-798 VVQSQQQDIEHLKE
+798 VVQEQQKEIECLKV
-812 KVGQYV
+812 KVG

>member
-1 MSVSELFCND
+1 MDKYKYSDLFLND
-11 SIDKQLN
+11 TVDKQLS
-18 IVSED
+18 IISDD
-23 GDINI
+23 GQINI
-28 SNTELNSEK
+28 TNNELHQQK
-37 FELTESLCSETELV
+37 FELTESLCSESELV
-51 FGSCEASVIKFTVSN
+51 FGSCEASMMKFTVSN
-66 TFLPMKNKML
+66 TFLPMKDKVL
-76 TVSMTLDGHVN
+76 TVSMVLNKNTN
-87 EPYQIGKYRVYSDK
+87 EPYQIGVYRVYSDV
-101 PTADRKYRDV
+101 PTADRTARDV
-111 VAYDPMYELLK
+111 VAYDFMYDILT

-135 REVKKD
+135 REVKKE
-141 DGKTEIVYDPVT
+141 DGKTETVYDPVT

-159 NFFKW
+159 SFFKW
-164 LDIEIEQVS
+164 LDVEIEQIS

-185 DVQLFGENAT
+185 DVQMFGENAT

-204 SVLEANGCFGHFGRD
+204 SVLEANGCFGHFRRD

-241 PADDLYPRDPKS
+241 PSDDLYPRDPKS
-253 TRIGKSFYIH
+253 TRIGKSFYIS
-263 AEYEDYLVKSIDG
+263 AQYEDYLVKSIDG

-304 FYGKGTEELTG
+304 FYGKGTEELTA

-351 TKYEIIES
+351 TRYEIIES
-359 YILKR
+359 YILSH

-377 ADGEETRTGNVNGI
+377 AQGEESRTGNVNGI

-428 QTAENIRATVAK
+428 QTASDIRLEVQNTTEGLSSRITMNEK
-440 TGDVWDTSED
+440 SITSEISRAKD
-450 TVTIT
+450 AESKIEQTVDRVSISVT
-455 SYGAPDTVL
+455 D
-464 NSSKEKVYPASKY
+464 N
-477 KGKYYLDQENGYLY
+477 
-491 LSDGATWKK
+491 
-500 VKELKKVSQILQS
+500 VKNLQSQI
-513 SINVTAGAI
+513 NVN
-522 EMEVKRATEQEGKL
+522 KDN
-536 SSSITATEQSIALK
+536 IALK
-550 VSANEVISAINMSK
+550 VSADKIVSAINMSPEK
-564 EGVSIQGDKIN
+564 VSILADKID
-575 LIGTVTANDNVK
+575 LTGTITANGNVK
-587 ILKDGSIYAK
+587 ILKDGSIKAK
-597 NAYVEGEIQAT
+597 NAEIEGKINAT
-608 SGKFKGTVYAT
+608 DGVFKGTVYAQ

-659 TLGNDGAKSTANNQ
+659 TLGNDGAKSTAGSN

-683 TYATDGSGNPT
+683 TYSKGSDGAIA
-694 TQAALYPNG
+694 TQAAIYPDG
-703 VVFSQTSSSSSDR
+703 RVYSSTNSLSSDR
-716 RLKDDIRYLDPEKS
+716 RLKEDICYLDTDNS
-730 KKFVNSLKPCS
+730 KNFISALKPCS
-741 FIFKATPDRKHR
+741 FKFKSTPAGKHR

-762 DTLGDDDWGLVESN
+762 EALKDDDWGLVESN
-776 RMVDGQEF
+776 KLADGQEF

-798 VVQSQQQDIEHLKE
+798 VVQSQQQDIEYLKE
-812 KVGQYV
+812 KVG

>member
-28 SNTELNSEK
+28 TNTELNSEK

-111 VAYDPMYELLK
+111 VAYDLMYEILN

-127 WYANVFPT
+127 WYANVFPV
-135 REVKKD
+135 REVKKE
-141 DGKTEIVYDPVT
+141 DGKTETVYDPVT

-164 LDIEIEQVS
+164 LDIEIEQIS

-185 DVQLFGENAT
+185 DVQMFGENAT

-204 SVLEANGCFGHFGRD
+204 SVLEVNGCFGHFGRD

-226 LEQSIQGLYPRNDLY
+226 LKQSIQGLYPRNDLY
-241 PADDLYPRDPKS
+241 PSDDLYPRDPKS
-253 TRIGKSFYIH
+253 TRIGKSFYIS
-263 AEYEDYLVKSIDG
+263 AQYEDYLVKSIDG

-351 TKYEIIES
+351 TRYEIIES
-359 YILKR
+359 YILSR

-377 ADGEETRTGNVNGI
+377 AEGEESRTGNVNGI
-391 HNSIIQLKGKSNVL
+391 RNSIIQLKGKSNVL

-412 RSTITNVE
+412 RSTITDVE
-420 AGLKTEIS
+420 AGLQSQIT
-428 QTAENIRATVAK
+428 QTAEAV
-440 TGDVWDTSED
+440 
-450 TVTIT
+450 
-455 SYGAPDTVL
+455 
-464 NSSKEKVYPASKY
+464 
-477 KGKYYLDQENGYLY
+477 
-491 LSDGATWKK
+491 
-500 VKELKKVSQILQS
+500 
-513 SINVTAGAI
+513 AI
-522 EMEVKRATEQEGKL
+522 ETKRASEAEGSL
-536 SSSITATEQSIALK
+536 SSSIKTTAEAIELEVSRATKKEGELSSTIKATAESIDLK
-550 VSANEVISAINMSK
+550 VSTDKVISAINMSR

-683 TYATDGSGNPT
+683 AYAKDGSGNPT

-730 KKFVNSLKPCS
+730 KKFLNSLKPCS
-741 FIFKATPDRKHR
+741 FIFKATPERKHR

-762 DTLGDDDWGLVESN
+762 DTLVGDDWGLVESN

-784 YGIAYTEIIPDLVA
+784 YGIAYTEIIPDLVS
-798 VVQSQQQDIEHLKE
+798 VVQEQQKEIECLKV
-812 KVGQYV
+812 KVG

>member
-1 MSVSELFCND
+1 MSISELFCND

-28 SNTELNSEK
+28 TNTELNSEK
-37 FELTESLCSETELV
+37 FELIESLCSETELV
-51 FGSCEASVIKFTVSN
+51 FGSCEASVVKFTVSN
-66 TFLPMKNKML
+66 SFLPMKNKML
-76 TVSMTLDGHVN
+76 TVSMTLDGRVN

-111 VAYDPMYELLK
+111 VAYDRMYELLN

-127 WYANVFPT
+127 WYGNVFPR
-135 REVKKD
+135 REVKKE
-141 DGKTEIVYDPVT
+141 DGKTETVYDPVT
-153 LRYFRD
+153 LRHFRD

-164 LDIEIEQVS
+164 LDVDIEQIS

-185 DVQLFGENAT
+185 DVQMFGENAT

-204 SVLEANGCFGHFGRD
+204 SVLEANGCFGHFGRN
-219 GKFHFIY
+219 GKFRFIY

-241 PADDLYPRDPKS
+241 PSDDLYPRDPKS
-253 TRIGKSFYIH
+253 TRIGKSFYIS
-263 AEYEDYLVKSIDG
+263 AQYEDYLVKSIDG

-304 FYGKGTEELTG
+304 FYGKGTEELTA

-351 TKYEIIES
+351 TRYEIIES
-359 YILKR
+359 YILSR

-377 ADGEETRTGNVNGI
+377 AQGEESRTGNVNGI

-428 QTAENIRATVAK
+428 QTASDIRLEVQNTTEGLSSRITMNEK
-440 TGDVWDTSED
+440 SITSEISRAKD
-450 TVTIT
+450 AESKIEQTV
-455 SYGAPDTVL
+455 D
-464 NSSKEKVYPASKY
+464 
-477 KGKYYLDQENGYLY
+477 
-491 LSDGATWKK
+491 
-500 VKELKKVSQILQS
+500 KVSISVTDNVKNLQS
-513 SINVTAGAI
+513 QINVN
-522 EMEVKRATEQEGKL
+522 KDN
-536 SSSITATEQSIALK
+536 IALK
-550 VSANEVISAINMSK
+550 VSADKIVSAINMSPEK
-564 EGVSIQGDKIN
+564 VSILADKID
-575 LIGTVTANDNVK
+575 LTGTITANGNVK
-587 ILKDGSIYAK
+587 ILKDGSIKAK
-597 NAYVEGEIQAT
+597 NAEIEGKINAT
-608 SGKFKGTVYAT
+608 DGVFKGTVYAQ

-683 TYATDGSGNPT
+683 TYAKDGSGNPT

-716 RLKDDIRYLDPEKS
+716 RLKDDICYLDPEKS
-730 KKFVNSLKPCS
+730 KKFVNNLKPCS

-753 HGFIAQEVM
+753 HGFIAQEVI
-762 DTLGDDDWGLVESN
+762 DILGDDEWGLVESN

-798 VVQSQQQDIEHLKE
+798 VVQEQQKEIECLKA
-812 KVGQYV
+812 KVG